1 MARVEPSRDD
11 AVALTAVALDDVARV
26 LEIYVEAMLARPAEV
41 RPLGDLASGDRS
53 RAGHVDLEGAAAAG
67 RPTTD
72 GAAFY
77 LPERMARFP
86 DRRGNF
92 MVYRMAVLHQLG
104 GVLFGTYRRGP
115 IRFADFFAGFGEPG
129 LARALFG
136 RLEGARIDAALARA
150 FRGVHRDLLRLID
163 DALEST
169 PPPASDRDCRPGFEL
184 QPHAGPESPPAP
196 APRRRSRGPSREA
209 ALSHLAG
216 RLLMAQR
223 RLVAVPAL
231 PRGRGSGDADPA
243 FDSTVRLKACDEGGG
258 RGAGAADPALDLPDE
273 AARLLL
279 RGATVEDTRRAVRSL
294 YRVFASLRPGAGS
307 AGSGLSAGDRGA
319 GDRGP
324 ESAADPV
331 PQSLEM
337 PAPAHHGDPAPER
350 VELRGEWAELASE
363 VELRDDVAPGPVA
376 SGLMDQLQV
385 DELGVLSLQDGDLS
399 GTAGLPL
406 TDLDV
411 TGAIEAEAGDAD
423 SELIELDP
431 EELAAR
437 LEELS
442 KRLERELDAAGLNR
456 DREQV
461 HYYDEWDHELAGY
474 RRRWCHLRE
483 KTIEPPPAGGVG
495 AAAVSEGSNRAGI
508 GGFDASASGVGA
520 ASVFDG
526 RFVDETRRRHA
537 DLLRRVRRQFELL
550 KPEEFRRVR
559 RLIEGEE
566 LDLDRVVETHVD
578 RRAGRPPD
586 GAVYMS
592 RRRQHRDVAAAFL
605 LDMSASTDAEAPVD
619 EPEHAPGKTP
629 APEYVGVF
637 DDFDWPD
644 NPQPLPPGRRVID
657 IEKESLV
664 LMADALETLGDDY
677 AIYGFSGFGR
687 KEVEFFVA
695 KEFDDDLDRD
705 AEDRIAAM
713 EPKRSTRMG
722 PAIRHAAVKLAEREA
737 KVKVLLILSD
747 GYPQDFD
754 YGSDRASRVYGIRD
768 TMVALRETERVGIS
782 TFCIT
787 VDPAGHDYLREMC
800 PERRYLVIDE
810 IAALPRQLPKVY
822 RGLTA

>member
-1 MARVEPSRDD
+1 MNRPRPDGAGATTASGAGAAGEKARIKSASEVE
-11 AVALTAVALDDVARV
+11 LDDIGRI
-26 LEIYVEAMLARPAEV
+26 LKIYVEAMLARPAEV
-41 RPLGDLASGDRS
+41 RPLAALA
-53 RAGHVDLEGAAAAG
+53 AGGGPFAGAGRVDLEGAAAAG

-77 LPERMARFP
+77 LPERIERFP
-86 DRRGNF
+86 DRTGNF

-104 GVLFGTYRRGP
+104 GVLFGTYRRSSV
-115 IRFADFFAGFGEPG
+115 RFADFFAGFEEPS
-129 LARALFG
+129 LARALFA
-136 RLEGARIDAALARA
+136 RLEGARIDAALARV
-150 FRGVHRDLLRLID
+150 FRGVRRDLLRLID
-163 DALEST
+163 EALESSLA
-169 PPPASDRDCRPGFEL
+169 PSARPRVRR
-184 QPHAGPESPPAP
+184 HA
-196 APRRRSRGPSREA
+196 REA
-209 ALSHLAG
+209 ALFDLA
-216 RLLMAQR
+216 RALLQAQR
-223 RLVAVPAL
+223 TLLTPAL
-231 PRGRGSGDADPA
+231 DPSPGNPGGAMPRQPRTSPCARYRAQGWNAGVLPASGDRWRPDLPPA
-243 FDSTVRLKACDEGGG
+243 AEALLRP
-258 RGAGAADPALDLPDE
+258 GAGA
-273 AARLLL
+273 
-279 RGATVEDTRRAVRSL
+279 EDTRRAVQALYPALAALRSGVRVAAVDAEDGAPTEDRGRDFDPEPVPRSL
-294 YRVFASLRPGAGS
+294 EV
-307 AGSGLSAGDRGA
+307 
-319 GDRGP
+319 
-324 ESAADPV
+324 
-331 PQSLEM
+331 

-363 VELRDDVAPGPVA
+363 IELRDDVEPGPVA
-376 SGLMDQLQV
+376 SGLMEQLQV

-411 TGAIEAEAGDAD
+411 TGAIEAEGGDP
-423 SELIELDP
+423 EGKLVEMDP

-442 KRLERELDAAGLNR
+442 KRLERELEEAGLNR
-456 DREQV
+456 ARERI

-483 KTIEPPPAGGVG
+483 LTLEPPAADANGG
-495 AAAVSEGSNRAGI
+495 AAAE
-508 GGFDASASGVGA
+508 
-520 ASVFDG
+520 G
-526 RFVDETRRRHA
+526 RFVDETRRHHA

-550 KPEEFRRVR
+550 KPEELRRMR

-578 RRAGRPPD
+578 RRAGLPPD

-605 LDMSASTDAEAPVD
+605 LDMSASTDAEAPVEELEQAPGRVP
-619 EPEHAPGKTP
+619 EPEC
-629 APEYVGVF
+629 VGVF

-644 NPQPLPPGRRVID
+644 NPQPHPIGRRVID

-664 LMADALETLGDDY
+664 LMSDALETLGDDY

-695 KEFDDDLDRD
+695 KEFDHDLDRE

-722 PAIRHAAVKLAEREA
+722 PAIRHAAAKLAAREA
-737 KVKVLLILSD
+737 RVKVLLILSD

-768 TMVALRETERVGIS
+768 TMMALRETEREGIS
-782 TFCIT
+782 TFCVT

-810 IAALPRQLPKVY
+810 IAALPSQLPKVY
-822 RGLTA
+822 RGLTS

>member
-1 MARVEPSRDD
+1 M
-11 AVALTAVALDDVARV
+11 TAVALDDVARV

-41 RPLGDLASGDRS
+41 RPLADLEAGDRS
-53 RAGHVDLEGAAAAG
+53 RAGHLDLEGAAAAG

-72 GAAFY
+72 GEAFY
-77 LPERMARFP
+77 LPERIDRLP
-86 DRRGNF
+86 DSYGNF

-115 IRFADFFAGFGEPG
+115 LRFADFFAGFDEPA
-129 LARALFG
+129 LARALFA
-136 RLEGARIDAALARA
+136 RLEGARIDAALARV
-150 FRGVHRDLLRLID
+150 FRGVGRDLLRLID
-163 DALEST
+163 DALDSSLS
-169 PPPASDRDCRPGFEL
+169 PPSRPPARR
-184 QPHAGPESPPAP
+184 QPRAAALFDLARALLVEQ
-196 APRRRSRGPSREA
+196 RSR
-209 ALSHLAG
+209 L
-216 RLLMAQR
+216 
-223 RLVAVPAL
+223 
-231 PRGRGSGDADPA
+231 
-243 FDSTVRLKACDEGGG
+243 
-258 RGAGAADPALDLPDE
+258 AADPADTDSPSRLSVRRPDIRPPDGGRSDCDPAGASTRQPGAGRPSGNADRGSRFDQ
-273 AARLLL
+273 AATLLNPS
-279 RGATVEDTRRAVRSL
+279 ATVDHTLRAVRAL
-294 YRVFASLRPGAGS
+294 YPELAALSSVSSSSEPASPANDGPAQN
-307 AGSGLSAGDRGA
+307 RGA
-319 GDRGP
+319 DPAP
-324 ESAADPV
+324 EVDA
-331 PQSLEM
+331 QSLDVA
-337 PAPAHHGDPAPER
+337 APAHHGDPAPER
-350 VELRGEWAELASE
+350 VELRREWQELASE
-363 VELRDDVAPGPVA
+363 VEVRDDVEPGPIA
-376 SGLMDQLQV
+376 AGLMEQLQV
-385 DELGVLSLQDGDLS
+385 DELGVLSLQDGDLA

-406 TDLDV
+406 TDLDI
-411 TGAIEAEAGDAD
+411 TGAIEAEGGD
-423 SELIELDP
+423 EEGTPIEVDP

-442 KRLERELDAAGLNR
+442 KRLERELAEAGL

-461 HYYDEWDHELAGY
+461 FYYDEWDHELAGY

-483 KTIEPPPAGGVG
+483 KAIEPLDPPSNGS
-495 AAAVSEGSNRAGI
+495 AAPPE
-508 GGFDASASGVGA
+508 
-520 ASVFDG
+520 
-526 RFVDETRRRHA
+526 RFVDETRRHHA
-537 DLLRRVRRQFELL
+537 DLLRRVRKQFELL
-550 KPEEFRRVR
+550 KPEEFRRMR

-619 EPEHAPGKTP
+619 EPEPVPGREP
-629 APEYVGVF
+629 EPEYVGVF

-644 NPQPLPPGRRVID
+644 NPQPIPPGRRVID

-695 KEFDDDLDRD
+695 KEFDDDYDRE

-722 PAIRHAAVKLAEREA
+722 PAIRHAAAKLAAREA

-768 TMVALRETERVGIS
+768 TMVALRETERQGIS

-810 IAALPRQLPKVY
+810 IAALPSQLPKVY

>member
-1 MARVEPSRDD
+1 MARGEQGGVD
-11 AVALTAVALDDVARV
+11 AVARSAVALDDVARI

-41 RPLGDLASGDRS
+41 RPLAAL
-53 RAGHVDLEGAAAAG
+53 RAGNRSPAGHLDLEGAAAAG

-77 LPERMARFP
+77 LPEEIDRLP
-86 DRRGNF
+86 DSYGNF

-115 IRFADFFAGFGEPG
+115 LRFADFFAGFEEPG
-129 LARALFG
+129 LARALFA
-136 RLEGARIDAALARA
+136 RLEGARIDAALVRA
-150 FRGVHRDLLRLID
+150 FRGVRRDLLRLID
-163 DALEST
+163 DALDS
-169 PPPASDRDCRPGFEL
+169 SL
-184 QPHAGPESPPAP
+184 SP
-196 APRRRSRGPSREA
+196 RSRPAERRQPRKA
-209 ALSHLAG
+209 ALI
-216 RLLMAQR
+216 
-223 RLVAVPAL
+223 
-231 PRGRGSGDADPA
+231 
-243 FDSTVRLKACDEGGG
+243 
-258 RGAGAADPALDLPDE
+258 DL
-273 AARLLL
+273 ARLLL
-279 RGATVEDTRRAVRSL
+279 VEQRSRLEVDPAETDSPGRVPVRFEEAATLLNPGATVEHTLRAVRAL
-294 YRVFASLRPGAGS
+294 YPEFAALRS
-307 AGSGLSAGDRGA
+307 ALSWSGPAPAADDGRPRERGA
-319 GDRGP
+319 APDP
-324 ESAADPV
+324 EAEA
-331 PQSLEM
+331 QSLEV
-337 PAPAHHGDPAPER
+337 PAPAHHGDLAPER
-350 VELRGEWAELASE
+350 VELRREWQELASE
-363 VELRDDVAPGPVA
+363 VEVRDDVEPGPIA
-376 SGLMDQLQV
+376 AGLMEQLQV

-399 GTAGLPL
+399 GAAGLPL
-406 TDLDV
+406 TDLDI
-411 TGAIEAEAGDAD
+411 TGAIEAESGDEAR
-423 SELIELDP
+423 LIELGP

-442 KRLERELDAAGLNR
+442 KRLERELAEAGL
-456 DREQV
+456 DQEQV
-461 HYYDEWDHELAGY
+461 YYYDEWDHELGGY

-483 KTIEPPPAGGVG
+483 KAIESPGAAPNG
-495 AAAVSEGSNRAGI
+495 AAAPT
-508 GGFDASASGVGA
+508 D
-520 ASVFDG
+520 
-526 RFVDETRRRHA
+526 RFVDETRRLHA
-537 DLLRRVRRQFELL
+537 DLLRRVRKQFELL
-550 KPEEFRRVR
+550 KPEEYRRMR

-619 EPEHAPGKTP
+619 EREPAAGREPE
-629 APEYVGVF
+629 PEYVGVF

-695 KEFDDDLDRD
+695 KEFDDDFDRE

-722 PAIRHAAVKLAEREA
+722 PAIRHAAAKLAEREA

-768 TMVALRETERVGIS
+768 TMVALRETERQGIS

-810 IAALPRQLPKVY
+810 IAGLPSQLPKVY

>member
-1 MARVEPSRDD
+1 M
-11 AVALTAVALDDVARV
+11 TAVELDDIGRV
-26 LEIYVEAMLARPAEV
+26 LEIYVEAMLARAAEV
-41 RPLGDLASGDRS
+41 RPLGDLRAGDRS
-53 RAGHVDLEGAAAAG
+53 RAGHLELQGAAAAG

-77 LPERMARFP
+77 LPERIDRLP
-86 DRRGNF
+86 DSYGNF

-115 IRFADFFAGFGEPG
+115 IRFADFFAGFDEPR
-129 LARALFG
+129 LARSLFA
-136 RLEGARIDAALARA
+136 RLEGARIDAALARV
-150 FRGVHRDLLRLID
+150 FRGVGRDLLRLID
-163 DALEST
+163 DALES
-169 PPPASDRDCRPGFEL
+169 SL
-184 QPHAGPESPPAP
+184 SPPSRLA
-196 APRRRSRGPSREA
+196 ARRQPREA
-209 ALSHLAG
+209 ALFDLARALLVEQRS
-216 RLLMAQR
+216 RL
-223 RLVAVPAL
+223 AVDP
-231 PRGRGSGDADPA
+231 GDADSP
-243 FDSTVRLKACDEGGG
+243 DRVPVRRSSGRHSGKAS
-258 RGAGAADPALDLPDE
+258 RLDE
-273 AARLLL
+273 AVTLLNP
-279 RGATVEDTRRAVRSL
+279 GATVDHTLRAVRAL
-294 YRVFASLRPGAGS
+294 YPEFAALRSALSRDGS
-307 AGSGLSAGDRGA
+307 DAVTDDGRRQDRGA
-319 GDRGP
+319 ALEP
-324 ESAADPV
+324 EAEA
-331 PQSLEM
+331 QSLDV

-350 VELRGEWAELASE
+350 VELRREWQELASE
-363 VELRDDVAPGPVA
+363 VDVRDDVEPGPIA
-376 SGLMDQLQV
+376 AGLMEQLQV

-406 TDLDV
+406 TDLDI
-411 TGAIEAEAGDAD
+411 TGAIEAEGGEEEATP
-423 SELIELDP
+423 IELDP

-442 KRLERELDAAGLNR
+442 RRLERELAEAGL
-456 DREQV
+456 DREEV

-483 KTIEPPPAGGVG
+483 KAIEPAGRAANG
-495 AAAVSEGSNRAGI
+495 AAAAP
-508 GGFDASASGVGA
+508 D
-520 ASVFDG
+520 
-526 RFVDETRRRHA
+526 RFVDETRRLHA
-537 DLLRRVRRQFELL
+537 DLLRRVRKQFELL
-550 KPEEFRRVR
+550 KPEEFQRMR

-586 GAVYMS
+586 GAVYTS

-619 EPEHAPGKTP
+619 EPEP
-629 APEYVGVF
+629 ASGREPEPEYVGVF

-644 NPQPLPPGRRVID
+644 NPEPIPPGRRVID

-695 KEFDDDLDRD
+695 KEFDDDFDRE

-722 PAIRHAAVKLAEREA
+722 PAIRHAAAKLAEREA

-768 TMVALRETERVGIS
+768 TMMALRETERVGIS

-810 IAALPRQLPKVY
+810 IAALPSQLPKVY

>member
-1 MARVEPSRDD
+1 MIGSSPVARGDEAAAQVE
-11 AVALTAVALDDVARV
+11 LDDIGRI
-26 LEIYVEAMLARPAEV
+26 LELYVEAMLARPAEV
-41 RPLGDLASGDRS
+41 RPLADLSTGDRS

-77 LPERMARFP
+77 LPERIARFP
-86 DRRGNF
+86 DRYGNF

-104 GVLFGTYRRGP
+104 GVLFGTHRRGP
-115 IRFADFFAGFGEPG
+115 VRFADFFAGFEEPG
-129 LARALFG
+129 LARALFA

-150 FRGVHRDLLRLID
+150 FRGVRRDLLRLID
-163 DALEST
+163 DALES
-169 PPPASDRDCRPGFEL
+169 S
-184 QPHAGPESPPAP
+184 PAP
-196 APRRRSRGPSREA
+196 PSRPRRRHRRREA
-209 ALSHLAG
+209 ALFDLAG
-216 RLLMAQR
+216 ALLMAQR
-223 RLVAVPAL
+223 ALLTVAASAPGNPGGAMPRHPRTSPCARHRAQGGNPGVSPAS
-231 PRGRGSGDADPA
+231 GSGLRHA
-243 FDSTVRLKACDEGGG
+243 S
-258 RGAGAADPALDLPDE
+258 DLPNE
-273 AARLLL
+273 AAFLLQP
-279 RGATVEDTRRAVRSL
+279 GASVEDTRRAVRSL
-294 YRVFASLRPGAGS
+294 YPAFAALRSGGLLTDPGVPADAVG
-307 AGSGLSAGDRGA
+307 RE
-319 GDRGP
+319 DRGP
-324 ESAADPV
+324 APDEDPV
-331 PQSLEM
+331 PQSLDM

-350 VELRGEWAELASE
+350 VELRGEWAELAAE

-376 SGLMDQLQV
+376 SGMMDQLQV

-411 TGAIEAEAGDAD
+411 TGAIEAEAGDTD
-423 SELIELDP
+423 GEPIELDP

-442 KRLERELDAAGLNR
+442 KRLERELEAAGLNR

-483 KTIEPPPAGGVG
+483 KTIEPPPTEGGVV
-495 AAAVSEGSNRAGI
+495 A
-508 GGFDASASGVGA
+508 DSGH
-520 ASVFDG
+520 
-526 RFVDETRRRHA
+526 RFVDETRHHHA
-537 DLLRRVRRQFELL
+537 DLLQRVRRQFELL

-605 LDMSASTDAEAPVD
+605 LDMSASTDAEAPTC
-619 EPEHAPGKTP
+619 EPEPPSGKTP

-664 LMADALETLGDDY
+664 LLADALETLGDDY

-695 KEFDDDLDRD
+695 KEFDDDLNRE
-705 AEDRIAAM
+705 AEERIAAM

-737 KVKVLLILSD
+737 RVKVLLILSD

-768 TMVALRETERVGIS
+768 TMVALRETERQGIS

-810 IAALPRQLPKVY
+810 IAALPSQLPKVY
-822 RGLTA
+822 RGLTS

>member
-1 MARVEPSRDD
+1 MARVEQGGVD
-11 AVALTAVALDDVARV
+11 AVGLTAVALDDVARV

-41 RPLGDLASGDRS
+41 RPLADLRAGDRS
-53 RAGHVDLEGAAAAG
+53 RAGHLDLEGAAAAG

-77 LPERMARFP
+77 LPEEIDRLP
-86 DRRGNF
+86 DSHGNF

-115 IRFADFFAGFGEPG
+115 MRFADFFAGFDEPG
-129 LARALFG
+129 LARALFA
-136 RLEGARIDAALARA
+136 RLEGARIDAALARV
-150 FRGVHRDLLRLID
+150 FRGVGSDLLRLVD
-163 DALEST
+163 DALDSSLS
-169 PPPASDRDCRPGFEL
+169 PASRPSARR
-184 QPHAGPESPPAP
+184 QP
-196 APRRRSRGPSREA
+196 REA
-209 ALSHLAG
+209 ALFDLARFLLVEQRSHLRASAGNADSAG
-216 RLLMAQR
+216 RMPVR
-223 RLVAVPAL
+223 RPS
-231 PRGRGSGDADPA
+231 GRHSGKADGGSRFA
-243 FDSTVRLKACDEGGG
+243 
-258 RGAGAADPALDLPDE
+258 E
-273 AARLLL
+273 AATLLNP
-279 RGATVEDTRRAVRSL
+279 GATVDHTLRAVRAL
-294 YRVFASLRPGAGS
+294 YPGLAALRSVRSSSEPAPVIDDGRPR
-307 AGSGLSAGDRGA
+307 DRGGA
-319 GDRGP
+319 PDL
-324 ESAADPV
+324 EAEA
-331 PQSLEM
+331 QSLDV

-350 VELRGEWAELASE
+350 VELRREWQELASE
-363 VELRDDVAPGPVA
+363 VEVRDDVEPGPIA
-376 SGLMDQLQV
+376 AGLMEQLQV

-411 TGAIEAEAGDAD
+411 TGAIEAEAGDEEGAP
-423 SELIELDP
+423 IELDP
-431 EELAAR
+431 DELAAR

-442 KRLERELDAAGLNR
+442 KRLERELAEAGL

-461 HYYDEWDHELAGY
+461 YYYDEWDHELAGY

-483 KTIEPPPAGGVG
+483 KAIEPPG
-495 AAAVSEGSNRAGI
+495 AAPNE
-508 GGFDASASGVGA
+508 A
-520 ASVFDG
+520 AAPAG
-526 RFVDETRRRHA
+526 RFVDETRRHHA
-537 DLLRRVRRQFELL
+537 DLLRRVRKQFELL
-550 KPEEFRRVR
+550 KPEEFRRMR

-578 RRAGRPPD
+578 RRTGRPPD

-619 EPEHAPGKTP
+619 EPEP
-629 APEYVGVF
+629 ASGREPEPEYVGVF

-695 KEFDDDLDRD
+695 KEFDDDFDRG
-705 AEDRIAAM
+705 AEDRIAGM

-722 PAIRHAAVKLAEREA
+722 PAIRHAAAKLAEREA

-768 TMVALRETERVGIS
+768 TMVALRETERQGIS

-810 IAALPRQLPKVY
+810 IAALPSQLPKVY
-822 RGLTA
+822 RGLTS

>member
-1 MARVEPSRDD
+1 M
-11 AVALTAVALDDVARV
+11 TAVELDDVARV
-26 LEIYVEAMLARPAEV
+26 LEIYVEAMLARPADV
-41 RPLGDLASGDRS
+41 RPLADLRTGDRS
-53 RAGHVDLEGAAAAG
+53 RVGHLDLEGAAAAG

-77 LPERMARFP
+77 LPERI
-86 DRRGNF
+86 DRLADSHGNF

-115 IRFADFFAGFGEPG
+115 VRFADFFAGFDEPG
-129 LARALFG
+129 LARALFA
-136 RLEGARIDAALARA
+136 RLEGARIDAALARV
-150 FRGVHRDLLRLID
+150 FRGVGRDLLRLID
-163 DALEST
+163 DALESSLS
-169 PPPASDRDCRPGFEL
+169 PASRPAERR
-184 QPHAGPESPPAP
+184 QP
-196 APRRRSRGPSREA
+196 REA
-209 ALSHLAG
+209 ALFDLARALLVEQRSRLAVDLADTDSPSQVSVRRPSG
-216 RLLMAQR
+216 RH
-223 RLVAVPAL
+223 
-231 PRGRGSGDADPA
+231 S
-243 FDSTVRLKACDEGGG
+243 
-258 RGAGAADPALDLPDE
+258 GAAALLNP
-273 AARLLL
+273 
-279 RGATVEDTRRAVRSL
+279 GATVDHTLRAVRALYPEFAALRSASSL
-294 YRVFASLRPGAGS
+294 SEPASPADDGRPH
-307 AGSGLSAGDRGA
+307 DRGVHPDLEA
-319 GDRGP
+319 
-324 ESAADPV
+324 EA
-331 PQSLEM
+331 QSLDV

-350 VELRGEWAELASE
+350 VELRREWQELASE
-363 VELRDDVAPGPVA
+363 VELRDDVEPGPIA
-376 SGLMDQLQV
+376 AGLMEQLQV

-411 TGAIEAEAGDAD
+411 TGAIEAEGGDEDATPV
-423 SELIELDP
+423 ELDP

-442 KRLERELDAAGLNR
+442 KRLERELAEAGL

-483 KTIEPPPAGGVG
+483 KAIEPPRVAPNGATAPA
-495 AAAVSEGSNRAGI
+495 
-508 GGFDASASGVGA
+508 D
-520 ASVFDG
+520 
-526 RFVDETRRRHA
+526 RFVDETRRLHA
-537 DLLRRVRRQFELL
+537 DLLRRVRKQFELL
-550 KPEEFRRVR
+550 KPEEFRRMR

-605 LDMSASTDAEAPVD
+605 LDMSASTDAEAPVE
-619 EPEHAPGKTP
+619 EPEP
-629 APEYVGVF
+629 ASGREPEPEYVGVF

-644 NPQPLPPGRRVID
+644 NPQPIPPGRRVID

-695 KEFDDDLDRD
+695 KEFDDDFDRG

-722 PAIRHAAVKLAEREA
+722 PAIRHAAAKLAEREA

-768 TMVALRETERVGIS
+768 TMVALRETERQGIS

-810 IAALPRQLPKVY
+810 IAALPSQLPKVY
-822 RGLTA
+822 RGLTS

>member
-1 MARVEPSRDD
+1 MAAEVQ
-11 AVALTAVALDDVARV
+11 LDDIGRI
-26 LEIYVEAMLARPAEV
+26 LELFVEAMLARPAEV
-41 RPLGDLASGDRS
+41 RPLADLSTGDRS
-53 RAGHVDLEGAAAAG
+53 RAGHVDLEGVAAAG

-77 LPERMARFP
+77 LPERIARFS
-86 DRRGNF
+86 DRYGNF

-115 IRFADFFAGFGEPG
+115 VRFADFFAGFDEPG
-129 LARALFG
+129 LSRALFA
-136 RLEGARIDAALARA
+136 RLEGARIDAALARS
-150 FRGVHRDLLRLID
+150 FRGVRRDLLRLID
-163 DALEST
+163 DALESS
-169 PPPASDRDCRPGFEL
+169 PVPASRPKRWR
-184 QPHAGPESPPAP
+184 Q
-196 APRRRSRGPSREA
+196 SREA
-209 ALSHLAG
+209 ALFDLA
-216 RLLMAQR
+216 RALLLAQR
-223 RLVAVPAL
+223 SLLTAPAS
-231 PRGRGSGDADPA
+231 PGNPGGSPA
-243 FDSTVRLKACDEGGG
+243 SAPGNAGVSPASAPGNAGVSPAS
-258 RGAGAADPALDLPDE
+258 GAGLRHGSDLPEE
-273 AARLLL
+273 AASLLQP
-279 RGATVEDTRRAVRSL
+279 GVTVEDTRGAVRSL
-294 YRVFASLRPGAGS
+294 YPALAALRSSGILADPGVPADDAHS
-307 AGSGLSAGDRGA
+307 DQPAADSD
-319 GDRGP
+319 
-324 ESAADPV
+324 ADPV

-350 VELRGEWAELASE
+350 VELRGEWAELAAE

-385 DELGVLSLQDGDLS
+385 GELGVLSLQDGDLS

-411 TGAIEAEAGDAD
+411 TGAIEEEAGDAD
-423 SELIELDP
+423 AELIELDP

-442 KRLERELDAAGLNR
+442 KRLERELEAAGLNR

-483 KTIEPPPAGGVG
+483 KTIEPPPTDGAGVT
-495 AAAVSEGSNRAGI
+495 AVSGH
-508 GGFDASASGVGA
+508 
-520 ASVFDG
+520 
-526 RFVDETRRRHA
+526 RFVDETRHHHA

-578 RRAGRPPD
+578 RRAGRPSD
-586 GAVYMS
+586 GAVYTS

-605 LDMSASTDAEAPVD
+605 LDMSASTDAEAPLD
-619 EPEHAPGKTP
+619 EPEPPSGKTP
-629 APEYVGVF
+629 EPEYVGVF

-644 NPQPLPPGRRVID
+644 SPQPLPPGRRVID

-695 KEFDDDLDRD
+695 KEFEDDLDRE

-737 KVKVLLILSD
+737 RVKVLLILSD

-768 TMVALRETERVGIS
+768 TMVALRETERQGIS

-800 PERRYLVIDE
+800 PERRYLVINE
-810 IAALPRQLPKVY
+810 IAALPSQLPKVY
-822 RGLTA
+822 RGLTS

>member
-1 MARVEPSRDD
+1 MARVEPSRNDV
-11 AVALTAVALDDVARV
+11 AALTAVALDDVARV

-77 LPERMARFP
+77 LPEQIERFGNP
-86 DRRGNF
+86 CGNF

-115 IRFADFFAGFGEPG
+115 VRFADFFAGFDQPG
-129 LARALFG
+129 LARALFA
-136 RLEGARIDAALARA
+136 RLEGARIDAALART
-150 FRGVHRDLLRLID
+150 FRGVRRDLLRLID

-258 RGAGAADPALDLPDE
+258 RGSGAADPALDLPDE

-294 YRVFASLRPGAGS
+294 YRVFASLRPGAGP

-331 PQSLEM
+331 PQSLDM
-337 PAPAHHGDPAPER
+337 SAPAHHGDPAPER

-363 VELRDDVAPGPVA
+363 VELRDDVEAGPAA

-461 HYYDEWDHELAGY
+461 HYYDEWDHELGGY

-483 KTIEPPPAGGVG
+483 KTIEPPPADGVG
-495 AAAVSEGSNRAGI
+495 VVA
-508 GGFDASASGVGA
+508 ASG
-520 ASVFDG
+520 G
-526 RFVDETRRRHA
+526 RFVDETRRHHA

-768 TMVALRETERVGIS
+768 TMVALRETQRVGIS

>member
-1 MARVEPSRDD
+1 M
-11 AVALTAVALDDVARV
+11 TAVALDDVARV

-41 RPLGDLASGDRS
+41 RPLADLQARDRS
-53 RAGHVDLEGAAAAG
+53 GAGHLDLEGAAAAG

-77 LPERMARFP
+77 LPERIDRLP
-86 DRRGNF
+86 DTYGNS

-115 IRFADFFAGFGEPG
+115 LRFADFFAGFDEPA
-129 LARALFG
+129 LARALFA
-136 RLEGARIDAALARA
+136 RLEGARIDAALARV
-150 FRGVHRDLLRLID
+150 FRGVRRDLLRLID
-163 DALEST
+163 DALDSLL
-169 PPPASDRDCRPGFEL
+169 SLSLRPSSRR
-184 QPHAGPESPPAP
+184 QP
-196 APRRRSRGPSREA
+196 REA
-209 ALSHLAG
+209 ALFDLARALLVEQRS
-216 RLLMAQR
+216 RLDVG
-223 RLVAVPAL
+223 VADT
-231 PRGRGSGDADPA
+231 DAA
-243 FDSTVRLKACDEGGG
+243 SRMSVRFE
-258 RGAGAADPALDLPDE
+258 E
-273 AARLLL
+273 AATLLNP
-279 RGATVEDTRRAVRSL
+279 GASVDHTLRAVRAL
-294 YRVFASLRPGAGS
+294 YPEFAALRAASFLSGPAPADDGAPR
-307 AGSGLSAGDRGA
+307 DRGA
-319 GDRGP
+319 
-324 ESAADPV
+324 DPDSEAEAE
-331 PQSLEM
+331 SLEL

-350 VELRGEWAELASE
+350 VELRREWQELASE
-363 VELRDDVAPGPVA
+363 VELRDDVEPGPIA
-376 SGLMDQLQV
+376 AGLMEQLQV

-406 TDLDV
+406 TDLDI
-411 TGAIEAEAGDAD
+411 TGAIEAEGGEEEATP
-423 SELIELDP
+423 IELDP
-431 EELAAR
+431 DELAAR

-442 KRLERELDAAGLNR
+442 KRLERELAEAGL

-461 HYYDEWDHELAGY
+461 YYYDEWDHELAGY

-483 KTIEPPPAGGVG
+483 KVIEPPGTAPNE
-495 AAAVSEGSNRAGI
+495 AAAPA
-508 GGFDASASGVGA
+508 
-520 ASVFDG
+520 G
-526 RFVDETRRRHA
+526 RFVDETRRHHA
-537 DLLRRVRRQFELL
+537 DLLRRVRKQFELL
-550 KPEEFRRVR
+550 KPEEFRRMR

-619 EPEHAPGKTP
+619 EPEP
-629 APEYVGVF
+629 ASGREPEPEYVGVF

-695 KEFDDDLDRD
+695 KEFDDDFDRG

-722 PAIRHAAVKLAEREA
+722 PAIRHAAARLAEREA

-768 TMVALRETERVGIS
+768 TMVALRETERQGIS

-810 IAALPRQLPKVY
+810 IAALPSQLPKVY
-822 RGLTA
+822 RGLTS

>member
-1 MARVEPSRDD
+1 M
-11 AVALTAVALDDVARV
+11 TAVELDDVARV

-41 RPLGDLASGDRS
+41 RPLADLTAGDRS
-53 RAGHVDLEGAAAAG
+53 RVGHLDLEGAAAAG

-77 LPERMARFP
+77 LPERIDRLP
-86 DRRGNF
+86 DSRGNF

-104 GVLFGTYRRGP
+104 GVLFGTYQRGP
-115 IRFADFFAGFGEPG
+115 IRFADFFAGFDEPG
-129 LARALFG
+129 LARALFA
-136 RLEGARIDAALARA
+136 RLEGARIDAALARV
-150 FRGVHRDLLRLID
+150 FRGVGRDLLRLID
-163 DALEST
+163 DALESSQSRT
-169 PPPASDRDCRPGFEL
+169 S
-184 QPHAGPESPPAP
+184 
-196 APRRRSRGPSREA
+196 RRRAHRQPREA
-209 ALSHLAG
+209 ALFDLAQALLVEQRW
-216 RLLMAQR
+216 RL
-223 RLVAVPAL
+223 
-231 PRGRGSGDADPA
+231 
-243 FDSTVRLKACDEGGG
+243 
-258 RGAGAADPALDLPDE
+258 AADAGDTDVASRVPVRFEE
-273 AARLLL
+273 AATLLNA
-279 RGATVEDTRRAVRSL
+279 GATVDHTLRAVRAL
-294 YRVFASLRPGAGS
+294 YPKFATLRSALGPGGSGS
-307 AGSGLSAGDRGA
+307 ATDDCRRPDRGA
-319 GDRGP
+319 APDP
-324 ESAADPV
+324 EAEA
-331 PQSLEM
+331 QSLDV

-350 VELRGEWAELASE
+350 VELRREWQELASE
-363 VELRDDVAPGPVA
+363 VEVRDDVEPGPIA
-376 SGLMDQLQV
+376 AGLMEQLQV

-406 TDLDV
+406 TDLDI
-411 TGAIEAEAGDAD
+411 TGAIEAEGGDEEATP
-423 SELIELDP
+423 IELDP

-442 KRLERELDAAGLNR
+442 KRLERELAEAGL

-461 HYYDEWDHELAGY
+461 YCYDEWDHELARY

-483 KTIEPPPAGGVG
+483 KTIEPPGTAVNGG
-495 AAAVSEGSNRAGI
+495 ATPP
-508 GGFDASASGVGA
+508 D
-520 ASVFDG
+520 
-526 RFVDETRRRHA
+526 RFVDETRRLHA

-550 KPEEFRRVR
+550 KPEEFRRMR

-619 EPEHAPGKTP
+619 EPEP
-629 APEYVGVF
+629 AVGREPEPEYVGVF

-695 KEFDDDLDRD
+695 KEFDHDLDRE

-722 PAIRHAAVKLAEREA
+722 PAIRHAAAKLAAREA

-768 TMVALRETERVGIS
+768 TMVALRETERQGIS

-810 IAALPRQLPKVY
+810 IAALPSQLPKVY

>member
-1 MARVEPSRDD
+1 MVQTAPV
-11 AVALTAVALDDVARV
+11 TAVELDDIGRI

-41 RPLGDLASGDRS
+41 RPLADLSTGDRS

-77 LPERMARFP
+77 LPERIARFS
-86 DRRGNF
+86 DRQGNF

-115 IRFADFFAGFGEPG
+115 VRFADFFAGFEEPG
-129 LARALFG
+129 LARALFA

-150 FRGVHRDLLRLID
+150 FRGVRRDLLRLID
-163 DALEST
+163 DALESS
-169 PPPASDRDCRPGFEL
+169 PASPSRPGRRHRFREAAL
-184 QPHAGPESPPAP
+184 FDLARTLLVAQRALLTAPAP
-196 APRRRSRGPSREA
+196 APGNPGGAMPRHPRTSPCARHRAQGWNPGVSPASGSEPRHGSDLPNEA
-209 ALSHLAG
+209 AS
-216 RLLMAQR
+216 LLQ
-223 RLVAVPAL
+223 P
-231 PRGRGSGDADPA
+231 
-243 FDSTVRLKACDEGGG
+243 
-258 RGAGAADPALDLPDE
+258 
-273 AARLLL
+273 
-279 RGATVEDTRRAVRSL
+279 GATVEDTRRAVHSL
-294 YRVFASLRPGAGS
+294 YPAFASLRSRGLLAGAAVPADA
-307 AGSGLSAGDRGA
+307 AGAE
-319 GDRGP
+319 DRGP
-324 ESAADPV
+324 APDADPV

-350 VELRGEWAELASE
+350 VELRSEWAELAAE

-385 DELGVLSLQDGDLS
+385 GELGVLSLQDGDLS

-423 SELIELDP
+423 AELIELDP

-442 KRLERELDAAGLNR
+442 RRLERELEAAGLNR

-483 KTIEPPPAGGVG
+483 KTIEPPSTDGVG
-495 AAAVSEGSNRAGI
+495 DTAVSGH
-508 GGFDASASGVGA
+508 
-520 ASVFDG
+520 
-526 RFVDETRRRHA
+526 RFVDETRRHHA

-619 EPEHAPGKTP
+619 EPERPSGKTP
-629 APEYVGVF
+629 EPEYVGVF

-644 NPQPLPPGRRVID
+644 NPQPHPAGRRVID

-695 KEFDDDLDRD
+695 KEFDDDLNRE
-705 AEDRIAAM
+705 AEGRIAAM

-737 KVKVLLILSD
+737 RVKVLLILSD

-768 TMVALRETERVGIS
+768 TMVALRETERQGIS

-810 IAALPRQLPKVY
+810 IAALPIQLPKVY

>member
-1 MARVEPSRDD
+1 M
-11 AVALTAVALDDVARV
+11 TAVALDDVARV

-41 RPLGDLASGDRS
+41 RPLGDLRAGDRS
-53 RAGHVDLEGAAAAG
+53 RAGHLDLEGAAAVG

-72 GAAFY
+72 GSAFY
-77 LPERMARFP
+77 LPERIDRLP
-86 DRRGNF
+86 DSYGNF

-115 IRFADFFAGFGEPG
+115 VRFADFFAGFDEPG
-129 LARALFG
+129 LARALFA
-136 RLEGARIDAALARA
+136 RLEGARIDAALARL
-150 FRGVHRDLLRLID
+150 FRGVGRDLLRLID
-163 DALEST
+163 DALESSLS
-169 PPPASDRDCRPGFEL
+169 PASRPPA
-184 QPHAGPESPPAP
+184 
-196 APRRRSRGPSREA
+196 RRKPCEA
-209 ALSHLAG
+209 ALFDLARALLLEQRSQLAASESSAAAAG
-216 RLLMAQR
+216 RL
-223 RLVAVPAL
+223 
-231 PRGRGSGDADPA
+231 S
-243 FDSTVRLKACDEGGG
+243 VRFE
-258 RGAGAADPALDLPDE
+258 E
-273 AARLLL
+273 ATTLLNP
-279 RGATVEDTRRAVRSL
+279 GATVDHTLRAVRAL
-294 YRVFASLRPGAGS
+294 YPEFAALRSALGPAGFD
-307 AGSGLSAGDRGA
+307 AAVDDGRPQDRGA
-319 GDRGP
+319 DPDP
-324 ESAADPV
+324 EAEA
-331 PQSLEM
+331 QSLDV

-350 VELRGEWAELASE
+350 VELRREWQELASE
-363 VELRDDVAPGPVA
+363 VEVRDDVEPGPIA
-376 SGLMDQLQV
+376 AGLMEQLQV

-406 TDLDV
+406 TDLDI
-411 TGAIEAEAGDAD
+411 TGAIEAEGGDDDA
-423 SELIELDP
+423 ELIELDP

-442 KRLERELDAAGLNR
+442 KRVERELAEAGL
-456 DREQV
+456 DQEQV
-461 HYYDEWDHELAGY
+461 FYYDEWDHELAGY

-483 KTIEPPPAGGVG
+483 KAIEPLDPPSNGS
-495 AAAVSEGSNRAGI
+495 AAPPE
-508 GGFDASASGVGA
+508 
-520 ASVFDG
+520 
-526 RFVDETRRRHA
+526 RFVDETRRHHA
-537 DLLRRVRRQFELL
+537 DLLRRVRKQFELL
-550 KPEEFRRVR
+550 KPEEFRRRR

-605 LDMSASTDAEAPVD
+605 LDMSASTDAEAPVE
-619 EPEHAPGKTP
+619 EPEP
-629 APEYVGVF
+629 ASGREPEPEYVGVF

-644 NPQPLPPGRRVID
+644 NPQPIPPGRRVID

-695 KEFDDDLDRD
+695 KEFDDDFDRE

-722 PAIRHAAVKLAEREA
+722 PAIRHAAAKLAERDA

-768 TMVALRETERVGIS
+768 TMVALRETERQGIS

-810 IAALPRQLPKVY
+810 IAALPSQLPKVY

>member
-1 MARVEPSRDD
+1 MVQTAPV
-11 AVALTAVALDDVARV
+11 TAVALDDIGRI

-41 RPLGDLASGDRS
+41 RPLADLSTGDRS
-53 RAGHVDLEGAAAAG
+53 RAGHVDLEGVAAAG

-77 LPERMARFP
+77 LPERIARFP
-86 DRRGNF
+86 DRYGNF

-115 IRFADFFAGFGEPG
+115 VRFADFFAGFEEPG
-129 LARALFG
+129 LARALFA

-150 FRGVHRDLLRLID
+150 FRGVRRDLLRLID
-163 DALEST
+163 AALESLPEAGAKRWQRRRPRETALSDLARVLLVEQRSLLT
-169 PPPASDRDCRPGFEL
+169 PSASVPEKAGILPASDPGNAGILPASGSRQGTHLPEPAASLL
-184 QPHAGPESPPAP
+184 QP
-196 APRRRSRGPSREA
+196 
-209 ALSHLAG
+209 
-216 RLLMAQR
+216 
-223 RLVAVPAL
+223 
-231 PRGRGSGDADPA
+231 
-243 FDSTVRLKACDEGGG
+243 
-258 RGAGAADPALDLPDE
+258 
-273 AARLLL
+273 
-279 RGATVEDTRRAVRSL
+279 GATVEDTRRAVHSL
-294 YRVFASLRPGAGS
+294 YSAFAALRSGGLLVYGGVPADAAGAEGR
-307 AGSGLSAGDRGA
+307 D
-319 GDRGP
+319 P
-324 ESAADPV
+324 EPDADPV

-350 VELRGEWAELASE
+350 VELRSEWAELAGE

-385 DELGVLSLQDGDLS
+385 GELGVLSLQDGDLS

-406 TDLDV
+406 TELDV

-423 SELIELDP
+423 AELIELDP

-442 KRLERELDAAGLNR
+442 KRLERELEAAGLNR

-483 KTIEPPPAGGVG
+483 KTIEPPSTDGVG
-495 AAAVSEGSNRAGI
+495 DTAVSGH
-508 GGFDASASGVGA
+508 
-520 ASVFDG
+520 
-526 RFVDETRRRHA
+526 RFVDETRRHHA

-619 EPEHAPGKTP
+619 EPERPSGKTP
-629 APEYVGVF
+629 EPEYVGVF

-644 NPQPLPPGRRVID
+644 NLQRHPPGRRVID

-695 KEFDDDLDRD
+695 KEFDDDLNRE
-705 AEDRIAAM
+705 AEGRIAAM

-737 KVKVLLILSD
+737 RVKVLLILSD

-768 TMVALRETERVGIS
+768 TMVALRETERQGIS

-800 PERRYLVIDE
+800 PERRYLVIDD
-810 IAALPRQLPKVY
+810 IAALPSQLPKVY

>member
-1 MARVEPSRDD
+1 MTS
-11 AVALTAVALDDVARV
+11 VALDDVARV

-41 RPLGDLASGDRS
+41 RPLADLRAGDRS
-53 RAGHVDLEGAAAAG
+53 RAGHLDLEGAAAVG

-77 LPERMARFP
+77 LPERIDRMP
-86 DRRGNF
+86 DRNGNF
-92 MVYRMAVLHQLG
+92 MIYRMAVLHQLG

-115 IRFADFFAGFGEPG
+115 LRFADFFAGFDEPG
-129 LARALFG
+129 LARALFA

-150 FRGVHRDLLRLID
+150 FRGVRRDLLRLVD
-163 DALEST
+163 DALGS
-169 PPPASDRDCRPGFEL
+169 AV
-184 QPHAGPESPPAP
+184 
-196 APRRRSRGPSREA
+196 GPSPSGTSSMPPSRRQPREA
-209 ALSHLAG
+209 ALFDLARTLLLEQRSRLLASVGNSANGSPNAPSAENAAG
-216 RLLMAQR
+216 RAALGR
-223 RLVAVPAL
+223 RARSGP
-231 PRGRGSGDADPA
+231 GGDAASPH
-243 FDSTVRLKACDEGGG
+243 RLASSPHSGHGDGKA
-258 RGAGAADPALDLPDE
+258 RFGAGVALLGS
-273 AARLLL
+273 
-279 RGATVEDTRRAVRSL
+279 GATVNDTLRAVRGL
-294 YRVFASLRPGAGS
+294 YPAFAALRSATAWTGPAAAVEADGPPDGGDGADTKVE
-307 AGSGLSAGDRGA
+307 A
-319 GDRGP
+319 
-324 ESAADPV
+324 
-331 PQSLEM
+331 QSLDF

-350 VELRGEWAELASE
+350 VELRREWQDLASE
-363 VELRDDVAPGPVA
+363 VEVRDDVEPGPVA
-376 SGLMDQLQV
+376 AGLMEQLQA

-399 GTAGLPL
+399 GSAGLPL

-411 TGAIEAEAGDAD
+411 TGAVEAEAGDGDAAP
-423 SELIELDP
+423 LELDP

-442 KRLERELDAAGLNR
+442 KRLERELADAGL

-461 HYYDEWDHELAGY
+461 YYYDEWDHELTAY

-483 KTIEPPPAGGVG
+483 KAIELPVA
-495 AAAVSEGSNRAGI
+495 GSN
-508 GGFDASASGVGA
+508 GGKSAA
-520 ASVFDG
+520 E
-526 RFVDETRRRHA
+526 RFVDETRRLHA
-537 DLLRRVRRQFELL
+537 DLLRRIRKQFELL
-550 KPEEFRRVR
+550 KPEEFRRMR

-592 RRRQHRDVAAAFL
+592 RRRHRRDVAAAFL
-605 LDMSASTDAEAPVD
+605 LDMSASTDAEAPVN
-619 EPEHAPGKTP
+619 EPEPTSGREP
-629 APEYVGVF
+629 EPEYVGVF

-644 NPQPLPPGRRVID
+644 NPQPQPPGRRVID

-687 KEVEFFVA
+687 KEVDFFVA
-695 KEFDDDLDRD
+695 KEFDDDFDRR
-705 AEDRIAAM
+705 AEDRVAAM

-722 PAIRHAAVKLAEREA
+722 PAIRHAAARLAEREA

-768 TMVALRETERVGIS
+768 TMVALRETERQGIS

-810 IAALPRQLPKVY
+810 IAALPSQLPKVY

>member
-1 MARVEPSRDD
+1 M
-11 AVALTAVALDDVARV
+11 TAVALDAVARV

-41 RPLGDLASGDRS
+41 RPLADLEAGDRS
-53 RAGHVDLEGAAAAG
+53 RAGHLDLEGAAAAG

-77 LPERMARFP
+77 LPERI
-86 DRRGNF
+86 DRLPNSYGNF

-115 IRFADFFAGFGEPG
+115 LRFADFFAGFDEAR
-129 LARALFG
+129 LARALFA
-136 RLEGARIDAALARA
+136 RLEGARIDAALARV
-150 FRGVHRDLLRLID
+150 FRGVRRDLLRLIE
-163 DALEST
+163 DALESSLS
-169 PPPASDRDCRPGFEL
+169 PASRPPTRR
-184 QPHAGPESPPAP
+184 QP
-196 APRRRSRGPSREA
+196 REA
-209 ALSHLAG
+209 ALFDLARALLVEQRSRLAVDPTDTDSPG
-216 RLLMAQR
+216 RVSVR
-223 RLVAVPAL
+223 RPAIHA
-231 PRGRGSGDADPA
+231 PGRGRMDWFADGENPRHLGSRRHSGNA
-243 FDSTVRLKACDEGGG
+243 DEGS
-258 RGAGAADPALDLPDE
+258 LPEE
-273 AARLLL
+273 AATLLNP
-279 RGATVEDTRRAVRSL
+279 GATVDHTLRAVRAL
-294 YRVFASLRPGAGS
+294 YPELAALRSVPSSSEPAAAADDGPPR
-307 AGSGLSAGDRGA
+307 DRGA
-319 GDRGP
+319 
-324 ESAADPV
+324 DPDFEAEA
-331 PQSLEM
+331 QSLDV

-350 VELRGEWAELASE
+350 VELRREWQELASE
-363 VELRDDVAPGPVA
+363 VEVRDDVEPGPIA
-376 SGLMDQLQV
+376 AGLMEQLQV

-406 TDLDV
+406 TDLDI
-411 TGAIEAEAGDAD
+411 TGAIEAEGGDEEAT
-423 SELIELDP
+423 SVELDP
-431 EELAAR
+431 DELAAR

-442 KRLERELDAAGLNR
+442 KRLERELAEAGL

-461 HYYDEWDHELAGY
+461 YYYDEWDHELAGY

-483 KTIEPPPAGGVG
+483 KAIEPVG
-495 AAAVSEGSNRAGI
+495 AAAN
-508 GGFDASASGVGA
+508 GA
-520 ASVFDG
+520 AAPLD

-537 DLLRRVRRQFELL
+537 DLLRRVRKQFELL
-550 KPEEFRRVR
+550 KPEEFRRMR
-559 RLIEGEE
+559 RVIEGEE

-619 EPEHAPGKTP
+619 EPEP
-629 APEYVGVF
+629 ASGREPEPEYVGVF

-695 KEFDDDLDRD
+695 KEFDDDFDRE

-722 PAIRHAAVKLAEREA
+722 PAIRHAAAKLTEREA

-768 TMVALRETERVGIS
+768 TMVALRETERQGIS

-810 IAALPRQLPKVY
+810 IAALPSQLPKVY
-822 RGLTA
+822 RGLTS

>member
-1 MARVEPSRDD
+1 M
-11 AVALTAVALDDVARV
+11 TAVELDDIGRI

-41 RPLGDLASGDRS
+41 RPLGDLSTGDRS
-53 RAGHVDLEGAAAAG
+53 RGGHVDLEGAAAAG

-77 LPERMARFP
+77 LPERIARFP
-86 DRRGNF
+86 DRYGNF

-115 IRFADFFAGFGEPG
+115 TRFADFFAGFEEPG
-129 LARALFG
+129 LARALFA
-136 RLEGARIDAALARA
+136 RLEGARIDAALART
-150 FRGVHRDLLRLID
+150 FRGVRRDLLRLID
-163 DALEST
+163 DALES
-169 PPPASDRDCRPGFEL
+169 S
-184 QPHAGPESPPAP
+184 PAP
-196 APRRRSRGPSREA
+196 PSRPRRRHRRREA
-209 ALSHLAG
+209 ALFELAG
-216 RLLMAQR
+216 ALLMAQR
-223 RLVAVPAL
+223 ALLTAPA
-231 PRGRGSGDADPA
+231 S
-243 FDSTVRLKACDEGGG
+243 
-258 RGAGAADPALDLPDE
+258 GAGLRHGGDLPVE
-273 AARLLL
+273 AASLLQP
-279 RGATVEDTRRAVRSL
+279 GATVEDTRGAVRSL
-294 YRVFASLRPGAGS
+294 YPALAALRSSGYLADPGAT
-307 AGSGLSAGDRGA
+307 AGDVHS
-319 GDRGP
+319 DQP
-324 ESAADPV
+324 AADSDEDPV
-331 PQSLEM
+331 PQSLDV

-350 VELRGEWAELASE
+350 VELRGEWAELAAE

-376 SGLMDQLQV
+376 SGMLDQLQV
-385 DELGVLSLQDGDLS
+385 DELGVLSLQEGDLS

-411 TGAIEAEAGDAD
+411 TGAIEADAGDAD
-423 SELIELDP
+423 AEPIELDP

-442 KRLERELDAAGLNR
+442 KRLERELEAAGLNR

-483 KTIEPPPAGGVG
+483 KTIEPPSTDGGG
-495 AAAVSEGSNRAGI
+495 DTAVSGH
-508 GGFDASASGVGA
+508 
-520 ASVFDG
+520 
-526 RFVDETRRRHA
+526 RFVDETRHHHA

-550 KPEEFRRVR
+550 KPEEFRRMR

-619 EPEHAPGKTP
+619 VPEPPSGKTP

-687 KEVEFFVA
+687 KEVDFFVA
-695 KEFDDDLDRD
+695 KEFDDDLNRE

-737 KVKVLLILSD
+737 RVKVLLILSD

-768 TMVALRETERVGIS
+768 TMVALRETERQGIS

-810 IAALPRQLPKVY
+810 IAALPSQLPKVY

>member
-1 MARVEPSRDD
+1 M
-11 AVALTAVALDDVARV
+11 TAVALDDVARV

-41 RPLGDLASGDRS
+41 RPLADLEAGDRS
-53 RAGHVDLEGAAAAG
+53 RAGHLDLEGAAAAG

-77 LPERMARFP
+77 LPERIDRLP
-86 DRRGNF
+86 DSHGNF

-115 IRFADFFAGFGEPG
+115 VRFADFFAGFDEPG
-129 LARALFG
+129 LARALFA
-136 RLEGARIDAALARA
+136 RLEGARIDAALARV
-150 FRGVHRDLLRLID
+150 FRGVGRDLLRLID
-163 DALEST
+163 DAFDSS
-169 PPPASDRDCRPGFEL
+169 PAS
-184 QPHAGPESPPAP
+184 AS
-196 APRRRSRGPSREA
+196 RRRSRKPSREA
-209 ALSHLAG
+209 ALSDLSAALLLAQRVLLMPDAVRQSRVSVRRPAVHAPEDGRVDPFTDGADPRHPGAG
-216 RLLMAQR
+216 RHSGNEDLAVDLR
-223 RLVAVPAL
+223 DEVAA
-231 PRGRGSGDADPA
+231 
-243 FDSTVRLKACDEGGG
+243 
-258 RGAGAADPALDLPDE
+258 
-273 AARLLL
+273 LL
-279 RGATVEDTRRAVRSL
+279 RPGATVENTRSAVRSL
-294 YRVFASLRPGAGS
+294 YPAFAVLRP
-307 AGSGLSAGDRGA
+307 SGFVVDSDLSAGTA
-319 GDRGP
+319 TEERGP

-337 PAPAHHGDPAPER
+337 PALAHHGDPAPER
-350 VELRGEWAELASE
+350 VELRREWQELASE
-363 VELRDDVAPGPVA
+363 VEVRDDVEPGPIA
-376 SGLMDQLQV
+376 AGLMEQLQV

-411 TGAIEAEAGDAD
+411 TGAIEAEGSD
-423 SELIELDP
+423 EEGTPIELDP

-442 KRLERELDAAGLNR
+442 KRLERELAEAGL

-461 HYYDEWDHELAGY
+461 YYYDEWDHELAGY

-483 KTIEPPPAGGVG
+483 KPIEPPGPTANG
-495 AAAVSEGSNRAGI
+495 AAASPE
-508 GGFDASASGVGA
+508 
-520 ASVFDG
+520 
-526 RFVDETRRRHA
+526 RFVDETRRLHA
-537 DLLRRVRRQFELL
+537 DLLRRVRKQFELL
-550 KPEEFRRVR
+550 KPEEFRRMR

-619 EPEHAPGKTP
+619 EPEAPAGKTP
-629 APEYVGVF
+629 EPEYVGVF

-695 KEFDDDLDRD
+695 KEFDDDLDRE

-722 PAIRHAAVKLAEREA
+722 PAIRHAAAKLAEREA

-768 TMVALRETERVGIS
+768 TMVALRETERQGIS

-810 IAALPRQLPKVY
+810 IAALPSQLPKVY

>member
-1 MARVEPSRDD
+1 M
-11 AVALTAVALDDVARV
+11 TAVALDDVARV

-41 RPLGDLASGDRS
+41 RPLGDLRAGDRS
-53 RAGHVDLEGAAAAG
+53 RAGHLDLEGAAAVG

-72 GAAFY
+72 GSAFY
-77 LPERMARFP
+77 LPERIDRLP
-86 DRRGNF
+86 DSYGNF

-115 IRFADFFAGFGEPG
+115 VRFADFFAGFDEPG
-129 LARALFG
+129 LARALFA
-136 RLEGARIDAALARA
+136 RLEGARIDAALARL
-150 FRGVHRDLLRLID
+150 FRGVGRDLLRLID
-163 DALEST
+163 DALESSLS
-169 PPPASDRDCRPGFEL
+169 PASRPPARRKPCEAALFDLARALLVEQRSRLEDPADTDAASRMSVRRPSRFDEAATLLNPGATVDHTLRSVRVLYPEL
-184 QPHAGPESPPAP
+184 AALRSVPSSTGPAP
-196 APRRRSRGPSREA
+196 AA
-209 ALSHLAG
+209 DDG
-216 RLLMAQR
+216 RLR
-223 RLVAVPAL
+223 DR
-231 PRGRGSGDADPA
+231 DADP
-243 FDSTVRLKACDEGGG
+243 
-258 RGAGAADPALDLPDE
+258 DPE
-273 AARLLL
+273 A
-279 RGATVEDTRRAVRSL
+279 
-294 YRVFASLRPGAGS
+294 
-307 AGSGLSAGDRGA
+307 
-319 GDRGP
+319 
-324 ESAADPV
+324 
-331 PQSLEM
+331 QSLDV

-350 VELRGEWAELASE
+350 VELRREWQELASE
-363 VELRDDVAPGPVA
+363 VEVRDDVEPGPIA
-376 SGLMDQLQV
+376 AGLMEQLQV

-406 TDLDV
+406 TDLDI
-411 TGAIEAEAGDAD
+411 TGAIEAEGGDDDA
-423 SELIELDP
+423 ELIELDP

-442 KRLERELDAAGLNR
+442 KRLERELAEAGL
-456 DREQV
+456 DQEQV
-461 HYYDEWDHELAGY
+461 FYYDEWDHELAGY
-474 RRRWCHLRE
+474 RRRWCRLRE
-483 KTIEPPPAGGVG
+483 KAIEPLDPPSNGS
-495 AAAVSEGSNRAGI
+495 AAPPE
-508 GGFDASASGVGA
+508 
-520 ASVFDG
+520 
-526 RFVDETRRRHA
+526 RFVDETRRHHA
-537 DLLRRVRRQFELL
+537 DLLRRVRKQFELL
-550 KPEEFRRVR
+550 KPEEFRRMR

-566 LDLDRVVETHVD
+566 LDLDRVVETQVD

-605 LDMSASTDAEAPVD
+605 LDMSASTDAEAPVE
-619 EPEHAPGKTP
+619 EPEP
-629 APEYVGVF
+629 ASGREPEPEYVGVF

-644 NPQPLPPGRRVID
+644 NPQPTPPGRRVID

-695 KEFDDDLDRD
+695 KEFDDDFDRE

-722 PAIRHAAVKLAEREA
+722 PAIRHAAAKLAEREA

-768 TMVALRETERVGIS
+768 TMVALRETERQGIS

-810 IAALPRQLPKVY
+810 IAALPSQLPKVY

>member
-1 MARVEPSRDD
+1 MTGVE
-11 AVALTAVALDDVARV
+11 LDDVGRV

-41 RPLGDLASGDRS
+41 RPLADLSAGDRS
-53 RAGHVDLEGAAAAG
+53 RAGHLDLEGAAAAS

-77 LPERMARFP
+77 LPERIDRFA
-86 DRRGNF
+86 DGYGNF

-115 IRFADFFAGFGEPG
+115 VRFADFFAGFDEPG
-129 LARALFG
+129 LARALFA
-136 RLEGARIDAALARA
+136 RLEGARIDAALSRA
-150 FRGVHRDLLRLID
+150 FRGVRRDLLRLVD
-163 DALEST
+163 DALESSLAPSSR
-169 PPPASDRDCRPGFEL
+169 PPSRR
-184 QPHAGPESPPAP
+184 QP
-196 APRRRSRGPSREA
+196 REA
-209 ALSHLAG
+209 ALFDLA
-216 RLLMAQR
+216 RALLVEQR
-223 RLVAVPAL
+223 ARLVADAAEGADSSSR
-231 PRGRGSGDADPA
+231 PRVRRSSGSGGVEASRFEEAAALLNPGATVDETLRAVRALYPAIAALRSSAAWADSA
-243 FDSTVRLKACDEGGG
+243 AAVDERRQPG
-258 RGAGAADPALDLPDE
+258 RGADLDAE
-273 AARLLL
+273 
-279 RGATVEDTRRAVRSL
+279 VE
-294 YRVFASLRPGAGS
+294 
-307 AGSGLSAGDRGA
+307 
-319 GDRGP
+319 
-324 ESAADPV
+324 
-331 PQSLEM
+331 PQSLEV

-350 VELRGEWAELASE
+350 VELRREWQELASE
-363 VELRDDVAPGPVA
+363 VELRDDVEPGPIA
-376 SGLMDQLQV
+376 AGLMEQLQV

-411 TGAIEAEAGDAD
+411 TGAIEAEAGDDDAPPV
-423 SELIELDP
+423 ELDP

-442 KRLERELDAAGLNR
+442 KRLEREMAEAGLDR
-456 DREQV
+456 DRERV
-461 HYYDEWDHELAGY
+461 YYYDEWDHELADY

-483 KTIEPPPAGGVG
+483 KAIEPPGPVPEG
-495 AAAVSEGSNRAGI
+495 AAN
-508 GGFDASASGVGA
+508 GA
-520 ASVFDG
+520 APPAG

-537 DLLRRVRRQFELL
+537 DLLRRVRKQFELL

-619 EPEHAPGKTP
+619 EPEPAPGREP
-629 APEYVGVF
+629 EPEYVGVF

-644 NPQPLPPGRRVID
+644 NPQPIPPGRRVID

-695 KEFDDDLDRD
+695 KEFDDDLDRE

-722 PAIRHAAVKLAEREA
+722 PAIRHAAARLAEREA

-754 YGSDRASRVYGIRD
+754 YGSDRASRVHGIRD
-768 TMVALRETERVGIS
+768 TTVALRETERAGIS

-810 IAALPRQLPKVY
+810 IAALPSQLPKVY

>member
-1 MARVEPSRDD
+1 M
-11 AVALTAVALDDVARV
+11 TAVALDDVARV

-41 RPLGDLASGDRS
+41 RPLADLEAGDRS
-53 RAGHVDLEGAAAAG
+53 RAGHLDLEGAAAAG

-77 LPERMARFP
+77 LPERIDRLP
-86 DRRGNF
+86 DSHGNF

-115 IRFADFFAGFGEPG
+115 VRFADFFAAFDEPG
-129 LARALFG
+129 LARALFA
-136 RLEGARIDAALARA
+136 RLEGARIDAALARV
-150 FRGVHRDLLRLID
+150 FRGVGRDLLRLID
-163 DALEST
+163 DALDSSLGR
-169 PPPASDRDCRPGFEL
+169 PQRPAGRR
-184 QPHAGPESPPAP
+184 QP
-196 APRRRSRGPSREA
+196 REA
-209 ALSHLAG
+209 ALFDLARALLLEQRS
-216 RLLMAQR
+216 RLLA
-223 RLVAVPAL
+223 
-231 PRGRGSGDADPA
+231 SGDSADSA
-243 FDSTVRLKACDEGGG
+243 SRLSVRFEEG
-258 RGAGAADPALDLPDE
+258 AT
-273 AARLLL
+273 LLNP
-279 RGATVEDTRRAVRSL
+279 GATVDHTLRAVRAL
-294 YRVFASLRPGAGS
+294 YPAFAALRSTLGA
-307 AGSGLSAGDRGA
+307 AGAEAATDDDGPRDRGA
-319 GDRGP
+319 DL
-324 ESAADPV
+324 DPGAEA
-331 PQSLEM
+331 QSLDV

-350 VELRGEWAELASE
+350 VELRREWQELASE
-363 VELRDDVAPGPVA
+363 VEVRDDVEPGPIA
-376 SGLMDQLQV
+376 AGLMEQLQV

-411 TGAIEAEAGDAD
+411 TGAIEAEGSD
-423 SELIELDP
+423 EEGTPIELDP

-442 KRLERELDAAGLNR
+442 KRLERELAEAGL

-461 HYYDEWDHELAGY
+461 YYYDEWDHELAGY

-483 KTIEPPPAGGVG
+483 KPIEPPGATANG
-495 AAAVSEGSNRAGI
+495 AAASP
-508 GGFDASASGVGA
+508 D
-520 ASVFDG
+520 
-526 RFVDETRRRHA
+526 RFVDETRRLHA
-537 DLLRRVRRQFELL
+537 DLLRRVRKQFELL
-550 KPEEFRRVR
+550 KPEEFRRMR

-605 LDMSASTDAEAPVD
+605 LDMSASTDAEAPVE
-619 EPEHAPGKTP
+619 EPEAPAGKTP
-629 APEYVGVF
+629 EPEYVGVF

-695 KEFDDDLDRD
+695 KEFDDDLDRE

-722 PAIRHAAVKLAEREA
+722 PAIRHAAARLAEREA

-768 TMVALRETERVGIS
+768 TMVALRETERQGIS

-810 IAALPRQLPKVY
+810 IAALPSQLPKVY

>member
-1 MARVEPSRDD
+1 M
-11 AVALTAVALDDVARV
+11 TAVELDDIGRV

-41 RPLGDLASGDRS
+41 RPLADLEAGDR
-53 RAGHVDLEGAAAAG
+53 RIGHVDLEGAAASG

-77 LPERMARFP
+77 LPERIERFP
-86 DRRGNF
+86 DRYGNF

-115 IRFADFFAGFGEPG
+115 LRFADFFAGFDEPG
-129 LARALFG
+129 LARSLFA
-136 RLEGARIDAALARA
+136 RLEGARIDAALTRV
-150 FRGVHRDLLRLID
+150 FRGVGRDLLRLVD
-163 DALEST
+163 DALDSSLS
-169 PPPASDRDCRPGFEL
+169 PASRPPARR
-184 QPHAGPESPPAP
+184 QP
-196 APRRRSRGPSREA
+196 REA
-209 ALSHLAG
+209 ALFDLARALLVEQRSRLEVDPAGTDSAG
-216 RLLMAQR
+216 RMPVRFEEAATLLNPRATVDHTLR
-223 RLVAVPAL
+223 AVRAL
-231 PRGRGSGDADPA
+231 YPA
-243 FDSTVRLKACDEGGG
+243 FDALRSTPSLSKS
-258 RGAGAADPALDLPDE
+258 DPAGGD
-273 AARLLL
+273 AR
-279 RGATVEDTRRAVRSL
+279 RQ
-294 YRVFASLRPGAGS
+294 
-307 AGSGLSAGDRGA
+307 DRGA
-319 GDRGP
+319 FPDP
-324 ESAADPV
+324 EAEA
-331 PQSLEM
+331 QSLDV

-350 VELRGEWAELASE
+350 VELRREWQELASE
-363 VELRDDVAPGPVA
+363 VEVRDDVEPGPIA
-376 SGLMDQLQV
+376 TGLMEQLQV

-406 TDLDV
+406 TDLDI
-411 TGAIEAEAGDAD
+411 TGAIEAEEGDEEATP
-423 SELIELDP
+423 IELDP

-442 KRLERELDAAGLNR
+442 KRLERELAEAGL

-461 HYYDEWDHELAGY
+461 FYYDEWDHELAGY

-483 KTIEPPPAGGVG
+483 KAIEPPDAPPS
-495 AAAVSEGSNRAGI
+495 AAAPQA
-508 GGFDASASGVGA
+508 
-520 ASVFDG
+520 G
-526 RFVDETRRRHA
+526 RFVDETRRLHA
-537 DLLRRVRRQFELL
+537 DLLRRVRKQFELL
-550 KPEEFRRVR
+550 KPEEFRRMR

-605 LDMSASTDAEAPVD
+605 LDMSASTDSEAPVD
-619 EPEHAPGKTP
+619 EPEPP
-629 APEYVGVF
+629 AGREPEPEYVGVF

-644 NPQPLPPGRRVID
+644 NPQPIPPGRRVID

-695 KEFDDDLDRD
+695 KEFDDDLDRE

-722 PAIRHAAVKLAEREA
+722 PAIRHAAAKLAEREA

-768 TMVALRETERVGIS
+768 TMVALRETERQGIS

-810 IAALPRQLPKVY
+810 IGALPSQLPKVY

>member
-1 MARVEPSRDD
+1 
-11 AVALTAVALDDVARV
+11 LTAVALDDVARV

-41 RPLGDLASGDRS
+41 RPLADLEAGDRS
-53 RAGHVDLEGAAAAG
+53 RAGHLDLEGAAAAG

-77 LPERMARFP
+77 LPERIDRLP
-86 DRRGNF
+86 DSHGNF

-115 IRFADFFAGFGEPG
+115 LRFADFFAAFDEPG
-129 LARALFG
+129 LARALFA
-136 RLEGARIDAALARA
+136 RLEGARIDAALARL
-150 FRGVHRDLLRLID
+150 FRGVGRDLLRLID
-163 DALEST
+163 DALDS
-169 PPPASDRDCRPGFEL
+169 SL
-184 QPHAGPESPPAP
+184 SPESRPAKRRQP
-196 APRRRSRGPSREA
+196 RETALFDLARALLVEQRRRLAVDGKEADLGSWPLARFEEA
-209 ALSHLAG
+209 AT
-216 RLLMAQR
+216 LLN
-223 RLVAVPAL
+223 P
-231 PRGRGSGDADPA
+231 
-243 FDSTVRLKACDEGGG
+243 
-258 RGAGAADPALDLPDE
+258 
-273 AARLLL
+273 
-279 RGATVEDTRRAVRSL
+279 GATVDDTLHTVRALYPGFAALRSTL
-294 YRVFASLRPGAGS
+294 GPAGAEAATDDGRPRHRGADPDPGAE
-307 AGSGLSAGDRGA
+307 A
-319 GDRGP
+319 
-324 ESAADPV
+324 
-331 PQSLEM
+331 QSLDV

-350 VELRGEWAELASE
+350 VELRREWQELASE
-363 VELRDDVAPGPVA
+363 VEVRDDVEPGPIA
-376 SGLMDQLQV
+376 AGLMEQLQV

-406 TDLDV
+406 IDLDV
-411 TGAIEAEAGDAD
+411 TGAIEAEGGDEEATP
-423 SELIELDP
+423 IELDP

-442 KRLERELDAAGLNR
+442 KRLERELTEAGL

-461 HYYDEWDHELAGY
+461 YYYDEWDHELAGY

-483 KTIEPPPAGGVG
+483 KSIDPSGAEING
-495 AAAVSEGSNRAGI
+495 AAA
-508 GGFDASASGVGA
+508 SA
-520 ASVFDG
+520 D
-526 RFVDETRRRHA
+526 RFVDETRRLHA
-537 DLLRRVRRQFELL
+537 DLLRRVRKQFELL
-550 KPEEFRRVR
+550 KPEEFRRMR

-619 EPEHAPGKTP
+619 EPEPAPGREP
-629 APEYVGVF
+629 EPEYVGVF

-664 LMADALETLGDDY
+664 LMADALEILGDDY

-695 KEFDDDLDRD
+695 KEFDDDLDRE

-722 PAIRHAAVKLAEREA
+722 PAIRHAAVKLAKREA

-768 TMVALRETERVGIS
+768 TMVALRETERQGIS

-810 IAALPRQLPKVY
+810 IAALPSQLPKVY

>member
-1 MARVEPSRDD
+1 MTGVE
-11 AVALTAVALDDVARV
+11 LDDVGRV

-41 RPLGDLASGDRS
+41 RPLADLSGGERS
-53 RAGHVDLEGAAAAG
+53 RAGHLDLEGAAAAG

-77 LPERMARFP
+77 LPERIDRFA
-86 DRRGNF
+86 DGYGNF

-115 IRFADFFAGFGEPG
+115 VRFADFFAGFDEPG
-129 LARALFG
+129 LARALFA

-150 FRGVHRDLLRLID
+150 FRGVRRDLLRLVQ
-163 DALEST
+163 DALESSLA
-169 PPPASDRDCRPGFEL
+169 PASRL
-184 QPHAGPESPPAP
+184 PA
-196 APRRRSRGPSREA
+196 RRKPREA
-209 ALSHLAG
+209 ALFDLARALLVEQRS
-216 RLLMAQR
+216 RLIGDGADGGSPSRAPMHR
-223 RLVAVPAL
+223 SP
-231 PRGRGSGDADPA
+231 GSGRVEPGMDSRGYAGTSGQVEAGAGSPGREAVGGGGHRFAKEVGGSRLEEAAALLSPGATVDETLRAVRALYPAIAALRSSAAWADSA
-243 FDSTVRLKACDEGGG
+243 AAVDERRQPG
-258 RGAGAADPALDLPDE
+258 RGADPDAE
-273 AARLLL
+273 
-279 RGATVEDTRRAVRSL
+279 VE
-294 YRVFASLRPGAGS
+294 
-307 AGSGLSAGDRGA
+307 
-319 GDRGP
+319 
-324 ESAADPV
+324 
-331 PQSLEM
+331 PQSLDV

-350 VELRGEWAELASE
+350 VELRREWQELASE
-363 VELRDDVAPGPVA
+363 VELRDDVEPGPIA
-376 SGLMDQLQV
+376 AGLMEQLQV

-411 TGAIEAEAGDAD
+411 TGAIEAEAGDDDAPPV
-423 SELIELDP
+423 ELDP

-442 KRLERELDAAGLNR
+442 KRLEREMAEAGLDR
-456 DREQV
+456 DRERV
-461 HYYDEWDHELAGY
+461 YYYDEWDHELAGY

-483 KTIEPPPAGGVG
+483 KAIEPPGPVPEG
-495 AAAVSEGSNRAGI
+495 AAN
-508 GGFDASASGVGA
+508 GA
-520 ASVFDG
+520 APPAG

-537 DLLRRVRRQFELL
+537 DLLRRVRKQFELL

-619 EPEHAPGKTP
+619 EPEAASGREPE
-629 APEYVGVF
+629 PEYVGVF

-695 KEFDDDLDRD
+695 KEFDDDLDRE

-722 PAIRHAAVKLAEREA
+722 PAIRHAAARLAEREA

-754 YGSDRASRVYGIRD
+754 YGSDRASRVHGIRD
-768 TMVALRETERVGIS
+768 TTVALRETERAGIS

-810 IAALPRQLPKVY
+810 IAALPSQLPKVY

>member
-1 MARVEPSRDD
+1 M
-11 AVALTAVALDDVARV
+11 TAVELDDIGRI

-41 RPLGDLASGDRS
+41 RPLADLSTGDRS
-53 RAGHVDLEGAAAAG
+53 RGGHVDLEGAAAAG

-77 LPERMARFP
+77 LPERIARFP
-86 DRRGNF
+86 DRYGNF

-115 IRFADFFAGFGEPG
+115 VRFADFFAGFEEPG
-129 LARALFG
+129 LARALFA
-136 RLEGARIDAALARA
+136 RLEGARIDAALART
-150 FRGVHRDLLRLID
+150 FRGVRRDLLRLID
-163 DALEST
+163 DALES
-169 PPPASDRDCRPGFEL
+169 S
-184 QPHAGPESPPAP
+184 PAP
-196 APRRRSRGPSREA
+196 PSRPRRRHRRRESALFDLAGALLLAQRSLLTAPGVSPASGAGLRHGSDLPEEA
-209 ALSHLAG
+209 AS
-216 RLLMAQR
+216 LLQ
-223 RLVAVPAL
+223 P
-231 PRGRGSGDADPA
+231 
-243 FDSTVRLKACDEGGG
+243 
-258 RGAGAADPALDLPDE
+258 
-273 AARLLL
+273 
-279 RGATVEDTRRAVRSL
+279 GATVEDTRGAVRSL
-294 YRVFASLRPGAGS
+294 YPALAALRSGGHLADAGVP
-307 AGSGLSAGDRGA
+307 ADDARAEDRSQEP
-319 GDRGP
+319 D
-324 ESAADPV
+324 ADPV
-331 PQSLEM
+331 PQSLDV

-350 VELRGEWAELASE
+350 VELRGEWAELAAE
-363 VELRDDVAPGPVA
+363 VELRDDVEPGPMA
-376 SGLMDQLQV
+376 SGMLDQLQV

-411 TGAIEAEAGDAD
+411 TGAIEAGDAD
-423 SELIELDP
+423 AEPIELDP

-442 KRLERELDAAGLNR
+442 KRLERELEAAGLTR

-461 HYYDEWDHELAGY
+461 HYYDEWDHELGGY

-483 KTIEPPPAGGVG
+483 KTIEPPPAAGGV
-495 AAAVSEGSNRAGI
+495 AAVLGH
-508 GGFDASASGVGA
+508 
-520 ASVFDG
+520 
-526 RFVDETRRRHA
+526 RFVDETRHRHA

-605 LDMSASTDAEAPVD
+605 LDMSASTDAEAPTC
-619 EPEHAPGKTP
+619 EPEPVPGKTP

-687 KEVEFFVA
+687 KEVDFFVA
-695 KEFDDDLDRD
+695 KEFDDDLNRE

-737 KVKVLLILSD
+737 RVKVLLILSD

-768 TMVALRETERVGIS
+768 TMVALRETERQGIS

-810 IAALPRQLPKVY
+810 IAALPSQLPKVY
-822 RGLTA
+822 RGLTS

>member
-1 MARVEPSRDD
+1 M
-11 AVALTAVALDDVARV
+11 TAVALDDVARV

-41 RPLGDLASGDRS
+41 RPLADLEAGDRS
-53 RAGHVDLEGAAAAG
+53 RAGHLDLEGAAAAG

-77 LPERMARFP
+77 LPERMDRWP
-86 DRRGNF
+86 DSDGNF

-115 IRFADFFAGFGEPG
+115 LRFADFFAGFDEPA
-129 LARALFG
+129 LARALFA
-136 RLEGARIDAALARA
+136 RLEGARIDAALARV
-150 FRGVHRDLLRLID
+150 FRGVGRDLLRLID
-163 DALEST
+163 DALDSSLG
-169 PPPASDRDCRPGFEL
+169 PPQRPAARR
-184 QPHAGPESPPAP
+184 QP
-196 APRRRSRGPSREA
+196 REA
-209 ALSHLAG
+209 ALFDLARALLLEQRSRLLAGGDSADTAG
-216 RLLMAQR
+216 RLSVR
-223 RLVAVPAL
+223 RPS
-231 PRGRGSGDADPA
+231 GRHSG
-243 FDSTVRLKACDEGGG
+243 
-258 RGAGAADPALDLPDE
+258 E
-273 AARLLL
+273 AATLLNP
-279 RGATVEDTRRAVRSL
+279 GATVENTRSVVRSL
-294 YRVFASLRPGAGS
+294 YPAFAVLRP
-307 AGSGLSAGDRGA
+307 SGLVVDSDLSAGTA
-319 GDRGP
+319 AEERGP

-350 VELRGEWAELASE
+350 VELRREWQELASE
-363 VELRDDVAPGPVA
+363 VEVRDDVEPGPIA
-376 SGLMDQLQV
+376 AGLMEQLQV

-411 TGAIEAEAGDAD
+411 TGAIEAEEGDEEATP
-423 SELIELDP
+423 IELDP

-442 KRLERELDAAGLNR
+442 KRLERELAEAGL

-461 HYYDEWDHELAGY
+461 YYYDEWDHELAGY

-483 KTIEPPPAGGVG
+483 KPIEPP
-495 AAAVSEGSNRAGI
+495 AAAPN
-508 GGFDASASGVGA
+508 GA
-520 ASVFDG
+520 VAPAD
-526 RFVDETRRRHA
+526 RFVDETRRLHA
-537 DLLRRVRRQFELL
+537 YLLRRVRKQFELL
-550 KPEEFRRVR
+550 KPEEFRRMR

-619 EPEHAPGKTP
+619 EPEAPAGKTP
-629 APEYVGVF
+629 EPEYVGVF

-695 KEFDDDLDRD
+695 KEFDDDLDRE

-722 PAIRHAAVKLAEREA
+722 PAIRHAAAKLAEREA

-768 TMVALRETERVGIS
+768 TMVALRETERQGIS

-810 IAALPRQLPKVY
+810 IAALPSQLPKVY

>member
-1 MARVEPSRDD
+1 MSRAEPSRDD

-41 RPLGDLASGDRS
+41 RPLGDLSSGDRS

-72 GAAFY
+72 GASFY
-77 LPERMARFP
+77 LPERIERFG
-86 DRRGNF
+86 DLYGNF

-115 IRFADFFAGFGEPG
+115 VRFADFFAGFDEPG
-129 LARALFG
+129 LARALFA
-136 RLEGARIDAALARA
+136 RLEGARIDAALART
-150 FRGVHRDLLRLID
+150 FRGVRRDLLRLID
-163 DALEST
+163 DALESS
-169 PPPASDRDCRPGFEL
+169 PVPAS
-184 QPHAGPESPPAP
+184 
-196 APRRRSRGPSREA
+196 RRRSRGTSREA
-209 ALSHLAG
+209 ALSDLSGA
-216 RLLMAQR
+216 LLTAQR
-223 RLVAVPAL
+223 RLLMPEAGHQGGVSVRDAEL
-231 PRGRGSGDADPA
+231 PN
-243 FDSTVRLKACDEGGG
+243 
-258 RGAGAADPALDLPDE
+258 E
-273 AARLLL
+273 AALLL
-279 RGATVEDTRRAVRSL
+279 SRGATVENTRSAVRSL
-294 YRVFASLRPGAGS
+294 YPAFAALRPGGLVVD
-307 AGSGLSAGDRGA
+307 SGLSAGA
-319 GDRGP
+319 AAEKRGP
-324 ESAADPV
+324 ESVADPAR
-331 PQSLEM
+331 QSLDM

-350 VELRGEWAELASE
+350 VELRGEWGELASE
-363 VELRDDVAPGPVA
+363 VELRDDVEPGPVA

-483 KTIEPPPAGGVG
+483 KTIEPPPADGVG
-495 AAAVSEGSNRAGI
+495 VATVPAA
-508 GGFDASASGVGA
+508 
-520 ASVFDG
+520 
-526 RFVDETRRRHA
+526 RFVDETRQHHA

-619 EPEHAPGKTP
+619 EPEP
-629 APEYVGVF
+629 AAGREPEPEYVGVF

-644 NPQPLPPGRRVID
+644 NPQRLPPGRRVID

-695 KEFDDDLDRD
+695 KEFDDDLDRE

-768 TMVALRETERVGIS
+768 TMVALRETERIGIS

-810 IAALPRQLPKVY
+810 IAGLPSQLPKVY

>member
-1 MARVEPSRDD
+1 MARGEPGRND
-11 AVALTAVALDDVARV
+11 AAALTAVELDDIGRI

-41 RPLGDLASGDRS
+41 RPLAALASGGPL
-53 RAGHVDLEGAAAAG
+53 AGAGQVDLEGAAAAG

-72 GAAFY
+72 GASFF
-77 LPERMARFP
+77 LPERIERFAE
-86 DRRGNF
+86 RAGNF

-104 GVLFGTYRRGP
+104 GVLFGTYRRGTV
-115 IRFADFFAGFGEPG
+115 RFADFFASFDEPV
-129 LARALFG
+129 LARALFA
-136 RLEGARIDAALARA
+136 RLEGARIDAALARV
-150 FRGVHRDLLRLID
+150 FRGVRRDLLRLID
-163 DALEST
+163 DALESSLGPGSR
-169 PPPASDRDCRPGFEL
+169 PPE
-184 QPHAGPESPPAP
+184 
-196 APRRRSRGPSREA
+196 RRQAREA
-209 ALSHLAG
+209 ALFDLA
-216 RLLMAQR
+216 RELLLEQR
-223 RLVAVPAL
+223 SLLQVDPDDSDRGHADDSPASGVSPASGYRRQPDLPPEAAVLLRP
-231 PRGRGSGDADPA
+231 
-243 FDSTVRLKACDEGGG
+243 
-258 RGAGAADPALDLPDE
+258 GAGAP
-273 AARLLL
+273 
-279 RGATVEDTRRAVRSL
+279 DTRRAVQAL
-294 YRVFASLRPGAGS
+294 YPGLAALRPGVGVAAIDAEEGEPTE
-307 AGSGLSAGDRGA
+307 ARGRSF
-319 GDRGP
+319 DP
-324 ESAADPV
+324 EPV
-331 PQSLEM
+331 PQSLDVL
-337 PAPAHHGDPAPER
+337 APAHHGDPAPER

-363 VELRDDVAPGPVA
+363 VELRDDVDPGPVA

-399 GTAGLPL
+399 GMAGLPL

-411 TGAIEAEAGDAD
+411 TGAIEAEDGDPEG
-423 SELIELDP
+423 ELVEMDP
-431 EELAAR
+431 EELARR

-442 KRLERELDAAGLNR
+442 KRLERELEEAGLNR
-456 DREQV
+456 AREQI

-483 KTIEPPPAGGVG
+483 LTLEPPVADAKGG
-495 AAAVSEGSNRAGI
+495 ATAE
-508 GGFDASASGVGA
+508 
-520 ASVFDG
+520 G

-550 KPEEFRRVR
+550 KPEEFRRMR

-578 RRAGRPPD
+578 RRAGLPPD

-619 EPEHAPGKTP
+619 EPDTP
-629 APEYVGVF
+629 SGRTPEPEYVGVF

-644 NPQPLPPGRRVID
+644 NPQPHPIGRRVID

-664 LMADALETLGDDY
+664 LMSDALETLGDDY

-695 KEFDDDLDRD
+695 KEFDDDLDR
-705 AEDRIAAM
+705 ATQDRIAAM

-722 PAIRHAAVKLAEREA
+722 PAIRHAAAKLAEREA

-754 YGSDRASRVYGIRD
+754 YGSDRASRVYGVKD
-768 TMVALRETERVGIS
+768 TMMALRETERAGIS

-810 IAALPRQLPKVY
+810 IAALPSQLPKVY
-822 RGLTA
+822 RGLTS

>member
-1 MARVEPSRDD
+1 M
-11 AVALTAVALDDVARV
+11 TAVALDDIARV
-26 LEIYVEAMLARPAEV
+26 LEIYVEAMLARPADV
-41 RPLGDLASGDRS
+41 RPLADLQTGDRS
-53 RAGHVDLEGAAAAG
+53 RAGHLDLEGAAAAG

-77 LPERMARFP
+77 LPERIDRLP
-86 DRRGNF
+86 DSYGNF

-115 IRFADFFAGFGEPG
+115 IRFADFFSGFDEPG
-129 LARALFG
+129 LARALFA
-136 RLEGARIDAALARA
+136 RLEGARIDAALARV
-150 FRGVHRDLLRLID
+150 FRGVGRDLLRLID
-163 DALEST
+163 DALDSSLS
-169 PPPASDRDCRPGFEL
+169 PASRPPA
-184 QPHAGPESPPAP
+184 
-196 APRRRSRGPSREA
+196 RRRRREA
-209 ALSHLAG
+209 ALFDLAQALLVEQRW
-216 RLLMAQR
+216 RLA
-223 RLVAVPAL
+223 ADAE
-231 PRGRGSGDADPA
+231 DADSA
-243 FDSTVRLKACDEGGG
+243 SRVSVRFE
-258 RGAGAADPALDLPDE
+258 E
-273 AARLLL
+273 AATLLNP
-279 RGATVEDTRRAVRSL
+279 GATVDHTLRAVRAL
-294 YRVFASLRPGAGS
+294 YPRFAALRSALGPG
-307 AGSGLSAGDRGA
+307 GSGPATDDGRRQDRGA
-319 GDRGP
+319 SLNP
-324 ESAADPV
+324 EAEA
-331 PQSLEM
+331 QSLDV

-350 VELRGEWAELASE
+350 VELRREWQELASE
-363 VELRDDVAPGPVA
+363 VEVRDDVEPGPIA
-376 SGLMDQLQV
+376 AGLMEQLQV
-385 DELGVLSLQDGDLS
+385 DELGVLSLQDGDLA

-406 TDLDV
+406 TDLDI
-411 TGAIEAEAGDAD
+411 TGAIEAEGGD
-423 SELIELDP
+423 EEGTPIEVDP
-431 EELAAR
+431 EELATR

-442 KRLERELDAAGLNR
+442 KRLERELAEAGL

-461 HYYDEWDHELAGY
+461 YYYDEWDHELAGY

-483 KTIEPPPAGGVG
+483 KSIEPPGPPPNG
-495 AAAVSEGSNRAGI
+495 AT
-508 GGFDASASGVGA
+508 ASAE
-520 ASVFDG
+520 
-526 RFVDETRRRHA
+526 RFVDETRRLHA
-537 DLLRRVRRQFELL
+537 DLLRRVRKQFELL
-550 KPEEFRRVR
+550 KPEEFRRMR

-566 LDLDRVVETHVD
+566 LDLDRVVESHVD

-605 LDMSASTDAEAPVD
+605 LDMSASTDAEAPVE
-619 EPEHAPGKTP
+619 EPEAPAGKTP
-629 APEYVGVF
+629 EPEFVGVF

-657 IEKESLV
+657 IEKDSLV

-695 KEFDDDLDRD
+695 KEFDDDFDRG
-705 AEDRIAAM
+705 AEDRIATM

-722 PAIRHAAVKLAEREA
+722 PAIRHAAAKLAAREA

-768 TMVALRETERVGIS
+768 TMVALRETERQGIS

-810 IAALPRQLPKVY
+810 IAALPSQLPKVY

>member
-1 MARVEPSRDD
+1 MLGVEPSGIDSPALN
-11 AVALTAVALDDVARV
+11 AVELDDIGRI

-41 RPLGDLASGDRS
+41 RPLADLSTGDRS
-53 RAGHVDLEGAAAAG
+53 RAGHVDLEGVAAAG

-77 LPERMARFP
+77 LPERIARFS
-86 DRRGNF
+86 DRQGNF

-115 IRFADFFAGFGEPG
+115 VRFADFFAGFEEPG
-129 LARALFG
+129 LARALFA

-150 FRGVHRDLLRLID
+150 FRGVRRDLLRLID
-163 DALEST
+163 DALESS
-169 PPPASDRDCRPGFEL
+169 PASPSRPG
-184 QPHAGPESPPAP
+184 
-196 APRRRSRGPSREA
+196 RRHRFREA
-209 ALSHLAG
+209 ALFDLA
-216 RLLMAQR
+216 RALLGAQR
-223 RLVAVPAL
+223 ALLTAPASAPE
-231 PRGRGSGDADPA
+231 PRKPSGFRPGNAGVSPASGSEPRHG
-243 FDSTVRLKACDEGGG
+243 S
-258 RGAGAADPALDLPDE
+258 DLPNE
-273 AARLLL
+273 AASLLQP
-279 RGATVEDTRRAVRSL
+279 GATVEDTRRAVGSL
-294 YRVFASLRPGAGS
+294 YPVFAALRSGGLLADFGVAPEAAGKE
-307 AGSGLSAGDRGA
+307 
-319 GDRGP
+319 DRGP
-324 ESAADPV
+324 EPDADPV

-350 VELRGEWAELASE
+350 VELRGEWAELAAE
-363 VELRDDVAPGPVA
+363 VELRDDVEPGPVA

-423 SELIELDP
+423 AELIELDP

-442 KRLERELDAAGLNR
+442 KRLERELEAAGLNR

-461 HYYDEWDHELAGY
+461 HYYDEWDHELDGY

-483 KTIEPPPAGGVG
+483 KTIEPPPTDGVG
-495 AAAVSEGSNRAGI
+495 VTAVSGH
-508 GGFDASASGVGA
+508 
-520 ASVFDG
+520 
-526 RFVDETRRRHA
+526 RFVDETRHHHA

-605 LDMSASTDAEAPVD
+605 LDMSASTDVEAPTC
-619 EPEHAPGKTP
+619 EPEPPSGKTP
-629 APEYVGVF
+629 EPEYVGVF

-644 NPQPLPPGRRVID
+644 NPQALPPGRRVID

-695 KEFDDDLDRD
+695 KEFDDDLNRE
-705 AEDRIAAM
+705 AEERIAAM

-722 PAIRHAAVKLAEREA
+722 PAIRHAAVKLAGREA

-768 TMVALRETERVGIS
+768 TMVALRETERQGIS

-810 IAALPRQLPKVY
+810 IAALPSQLPKVY

>member
-1 MARVEPSRDD
+1 MTRSSP
-11 AVALTAVALDDVARV
+11 VALGDPGGVDLPVLNAVELDDIGRI

-41 RPLGDLASGDRS
+41 RPLADLSTGDRS

-77 LPERMARFP
+77 LPERIARFP
-86 DRRGNF
+86 DRYGNF
-92 MVYRMAVLHQLG
+92 MVYRMAVLHQLA

-115 IRFADFFAGFGEPG
+115 VRFADFFAGFEEPG
-129 LARALFG
+129 LARALFA

-150 FRGVHRDLLRLID
+150 FRGVRRDLLRLID
-163 DALEST
+163 DALKSSPM
-169 PPPASDRDCRPGFEL
+169 PPSR
-184 QPHAGPESPPAP
+184 
-196 APRRRSRGPSREA
+196 PRRRHRFREA
-209 ALSHLAG
+209 ALFELAG
-216 RLLMAQR
+216 ALLVAQR
-223 RLVAVPAL
+223 GLLTVAASASGL
-231 PRGRGSGDADPA
+231 RHGS
-243 FDSTVRLKACDEGGG
+243 
-258 RGAGAADPALDLPDE
+258 DLPNE
-273 AARLLL
+273 AASLLQP
-279 RGATVEDTRRAVRSL
+279 GATVEDTRRAVRSL
-294 YRVFASLRPGAGS
+294 YPAFASLRSGGLLVYTGVPAVAAGAQ
-307 AGSGLSAGDRGA
+307 
-319 GDRGP
+319 DRGP
-324 ESAADPV
+324 APDADPV
-331 PQSLEM
+331 PQLLEM

-350 VELRGEWAELASE
+350 VELRGEWAELAAE
-363 VELRDDVAPGPVA
+363 VELRDDVEPGPVA

-385 DELGVLSLQDGDLS
+385 GELGVLSLQDGDLS

-423 SELIELDP
+423 AELIELDP

-442 KRLERELDAAGLNR
+442 KRLERELEGAGLNR

-483 KTIEPPPAGGVG
+483 KTIEPPATDGVG
-495 AAAVSEGSNRAGI
+495 DTAVSGH
-508 GGFDASASGVGA
+508 
-520 ASVFDG
+520 
-526 RFVDETRRRHA
+526 RFVDETRRHHA

-578 RRAGRPPD
+578 RRAGRPSD

-619 EPEHAPGKTP
+619 EPERPSGKTP
-629 APEYVGVF
+629 EPEYVGVF

-644 NPQPLPPGRRVID
+644 NPQPHPPGRRVID

-695 KEFDDDLDRD
+695 KEFDDDLNRE
-705 AEDRIAAM
+705 AEERIAAM

-737 KVKVLLILSD
+737 RVKVLLILSD

-768 TMVALRETERVGIS
+768 TMVALRETERQGIS

-810 IAALPRQLPKVY
+810 IAALPSQLPKVY
-822 RGLTA
+822 RGLTS

>member
-1 MARVEPSRDD
+1 MTGVQLAE
-11 AVALTAVALDDVARV
+11 VARV
-26 LEIYVEAMLARPAEV
+26 LEIYVEAMLARPAAV
-41 RPLGDLASGDRS
+41 RPLADLAADRS
-53 RAGHVDLEGAAAAG
+53 RAGHVDLQGAAAAG

-77 LPERMARFP
+77 LPERIERLP
-86 DRRGNF
+86 DRRENF

-104 GVLFGTYRRGP
+104 GVLFGTYHRGP
-115 IRFADFFAGFGEPG
+115 VRFTEFFAGFEEPG

-136 RLEGARIDAALARA
+136 RLEGARIDAALART
-150 FRGVHRDLLRLID
+150 FRGVRRDLLRLID
-163 DALEST
+163 DALG
-169 PPPASDRDCRPGFEL
+169 ARPRA
-184 QPHAGPESPPAP
+184 AGP
-196 APRRRSRGPSREA
+196 RRGRGSREA
-209 ALSHLAG
+209 ALLDLSGA
-216 RLLMAQR
+216 LLMAQR
-223 RLVAVPAL
+223 VLLTEGPPDPVHSGHSDHPGRTSWRPPSGRLSAVPDRA
-231 PRGRGSGDADPA
+231 S
-243 FDSTVRLKACDEGGG
+243 
-258 RGAGAADPALDLPDE
+258 DLPDE
-273 AARLLL
+273 SGLPDEVVALL
-279 RGATVEDTRRAVRSL
+279 RPGAAVESTRRAVRSL
-294 YRVFASLRPGAGS
+294 YPAFAALRPSGQLV
-307 AGSGLSAGDRGA
+307 GSGLPVGTAAEEDRSEPAAG
-319 GDRGP
+319 RGP
-324 ESAADPV
+324 ESLGMRV
-331 PQSLEM
+331 
-337 PAPAHHGDPAPER
+337 PAHHGDLAPER
-350 VELRGEWAELASE
+350 VELRSEWQELASE
-363 VELRDDVAPGPVA
+363 VELRDDVEPGPIA
-376 SGLMDQLQV
+376 AGLMEQLQV
-385 DELGVLSLQDGDLS
+385 DELGALSLQDGDLS

-406 TDLDV
+406 TDLDM
-411 TGAIEAEAGDAD
+411 TGAIEAEAGHEGGEDRTP
-423 SELIELDP
+423 IELDP

-442 KRLERELDAAGLNR
+442 ERLERELAAAGLER

-461 HYYDEWDHELAGY
+461 HYYDEWDHELGGY
-474 RRRWCHLRE
+474 RRRWCRLRE
-483 KTIEPPPAGGVG
+483 RPLEPPELPEPGVHGAG
-495 AAAVSEGSNRAGI
+495 AAA
-508 GGFDASASGVGA
+508 
-520 ASVFDG
+520 G

-537 DLLRRVRRQFELL
+537 DLLHRVRRQFELL

-578 RRAGRPPD
+578 RRAGLAPD

-592 RRRQHRDVAAAFL
+592 RRRRHRDVAAAFL

-619 EPEHAPGKTP
+619 EPTPGSGKTP
-629 APEYVGVF
+629 EPEYVGVF
-637 DDFDWPD
+637 DDFDWSD

-664 LMADALETLGDDY
+664 LMADALETLGDEY

-695 KEFDDDLDRD
+695 KEFEDELDRN

-722 PAIRHAAVKLAEREA
+722 PAIRHAAVRLAEREA

-754 YGSDRASRVYGIRD
+754 YGTDRASRVYGIRD
-768 TMVALRETERVGIS
+768 TMVALRETERQGIS

-810 IAALPRQLPKVY
+810 IAALPVQLPKVY
-822 RGLTA
+822 RGLTS

>member
-1 MARVEPSRDD
+1 M
-11 AVALTAVALDDVARV
+11 TAVALDDVARV

-41 RPLGDLASGDRS
+41 RPLADLEAGDRS
-53 RAGHVDLEGAAAAG
+53 RAGHLDLEGAAAAG

-77 LPERMARFP
+77 LPERIDRLP
-86 DRRGNF
+86 DSRGNF

-115 IRFADFFAGFGEPG
+115 IRFADFFAGFDEPA
-129 LARALFG
+129 LARALFA
-136 RLEGARIDAALARA
+136 RLEGARIDAALARV
-150 FRGVHRDLLRLID
+150 FRGVGGDLLRLID
-163 DALEST
+163 DALDSSLG
-169 PPPASDRDCRPGFEL
+169 PPQRPAGRR
-184 QPHAGPESPPAP
+184 QP
-196 APRRRSRGPSREA
+196 REA
-209 ALSHLAG
+209 ALFDLARALLLEQRS
-216 RLLMAQR
+216 RLLAI
-223 RLVAVPAL
+223 
-231 PRGRGSGDADPA
+231 RGSDESASRP
-243 FDSTVRLKACDEGGG
+243 SVRLE
-258 RGAGAADPALDLPDE
+258 E
-273 AARLLL
+273 AATLLNP
-279 RGATVEDTRRAVRSL
+279 GVTVDHTLRAVRAL
-294 YRVFASLRPGAGS
+294 YPAFAALRSIFGA
-307 AGSGLSAGDRGA
+307 AGAEAATDDDRPRDRGA
-319 GDRGP
+319 
-324 ESAADPV
+324 DPD
-331 PQSLEM
+331 PGAEAQSLDV

-350 VELRGEWAELASE
+350 VELRREWQELASE
-363 VELRDDVAPGPVA
+363 VEVRDDVEPGPIA
-376 SGLMDQLQV
+376 AGLMEQLQV

-406 TDLDV
+406 TDLDI
-411 TGAIEAEAGDAD
+411 TGAIEAEGSD
-423 SELIELDP
+423 EEGTPIELDP

-442 KRLERELDAAGLNR
+442 KRLERELAEAGL

-461 HYYDEWDHELAGY
+461 YYYDEWDHELAGY

-483 KTIEPPPAGGVG
+483 KPIEPPG
-495 AAAVSEGSNRAGI
+495 AAPNGAVAPA
-508 GGFDASASGVGA
+508 D
-520 ASVFDG
+520 
-526 RFVDETRRRHA
+526 RFVDETRRLHA
-537 DLLRRVRRQFELL
+537 DLLRRVRKQFELL
-550 KPEEFRRVR
+550 KPEEFRRMR

-619 EPEHAPGKTP
+619 EPEAPAGKTP
-629 APEYVGVF
+629 EPEYVGVF

-695 KEFDDDLDRD
+695 KEFDDDLDRE

-722 PAIRHAAVKLAEREA
+722 PAIRHAAARLAEREA

-768 TMVALRETERVGIS
+768 TMVALRETERQGIS

-810 IAALPRQLPKVY
+810 IAALPSQLPKVY

>member
-1 MARVEPSRDD
+1 MLGVEPSGIDSS
-11 AVALTAVALDDVARV
+11 ALPLVELDDIARI

-41 RPLGDLASGDRS
+41 RPLADLSTGDRS
-53 RAGHVDLEGAAAAG
+53 RGGHVDLEGAAAAG

-77 LPERMARFP
+77 LPERIARLC
-86 DRRGNF
+86 DREGNF

-115 IRFADFFAGFGEPG
+115 VRFADFFAGFEEAG
-129 LARALFG
+129 LARALFA

-150 FRGVHRDLLRLID
+150 FRGVRRDLLRLID
-163 DALEST
+163 DALES
-169 PPPASDRDCRPGFEL
+169 S
-184 QPHAGPESPPAP
+184 PAP
-196 APRRRSRGPSREA
+196 PSRSRRRHRFREA
-209 ALSHLAG
+209 ALFELAG
-216 RLLMAQR
+216 ALLVAQR
-223 RLVAVPAL
+223 ALLTAPAL
-231 PRGRGSGDADPA
+231 HQGRVSVRRHSGDADLA
-243 FDSTVRLKACDEGGG
+243 SE
-258 RGAGAADPALDLPDE
+258 LPDE
-273 AARLLL
+273 AASLLQP
-279 RGATVEDTRRAVRSL
+279 GATVEDTRRAVRSL
-294 YRVFASLRPGAGS
+294 YPAFVALR
-307 AGSGLSAGDRGA
+307 SGGLLADRGVPADAA
-319 GDRGP
+319 GAEDRGP
-324 ESAADPV
+324 EPDADPV

-350 VELRGEWAELASE
+350 VELRGEWAELAAE

-423 SELIELDP
+423 AELIELDP

-442 KRLERELDAAGLNR
+442 KRLERELEAAGLNR

-461 HYYDEWDHELAGY
+461 HYYDEWDHELDRY

-483 KTIEPPPAGGVG
+483 KTIEPPPTDGVG
-495 AAAVSEGSNRAGI
+495 VTTVSGH
-508 GGFDASASGVGA
+508 
-520 ASVFDG
+520 
-526 RFVDETRRRHA
+526 RFVDETRRHHA

-605 LDMSASTDAEAPVD
+605 LDMSASTDAEAPVE
-619 EPEHAPGKTP
+619 EPERPSGKTP
-629 APEYVGVF
+629 EPEYVGVF

-644 NPQPLPPGRRVID
+644 NPQPMPPGRRVID

-695 KEFDDDLDRD
+695 KEFDDDLNRE
-705 AEDRIAAM
+705 AEERIAAM

-768 TMVALRETERVGIS
+768 TMVALRETERQGIS

-810 IAALPRQLPKVY
+810 IAALPSQLPKVY
-822 RGLTA
+822 RGLTS

>member
-1 MARVEPSRDD
+1 MARIESSGND
-11 AVALTAVALDDVARV
+11 AVALTAVELDDVGRV

-41 RPLGDLASGDRS
+41 RPLADLAAGDRS
-53 RAGHVDLEGAAAAG
+53 RTGHLDLEGAAAAG

-77 LPERMARFP
+77 LPERVARFP
-86 DRRGNF
+86 DGYGNF

-115 IRFADFFAGFGEPG
+115 EPFADFFGGFEAPG
-129 LARALFG
+129 LARALFA
-136 RLEGARIDAALARA
+136 RLEGARIDAALART
-150 FRGVHRDLLRLID
+150 FRGVRRDLLRLID
-163 DALEST
+163 DALESA
-169 PPPASDRDCRPGFEL
+169 PPSRPRL
-184 QPHAGPESPPAP
+184 
-196 APRRRSRGPSREA
+196 RRRSREA
-209 ALSHLAG
+209 ALFGLSLA
-216 RLLMAQR
+216 LLGAQR
-223 RLVAVPAL
+223 AL
-231 PRGRGSGDADPA
+231 LAAGTNPPGPGGARRASRGRSGAPSARSERTSSAPRTAPNGRSDALGRNAHAPPPP
-243 FDSTVRLKACDEGGG
+243 GGG
-258 RGAGAADPALDLPDE
+258 SAGPSAAAGPDGQSDLPAE
-273 AARLLL
+273 AAALL
-279 RGATVEDTRRAVRSL
+279 RPGASVDDTRRAVRSL
-294 YRVFASLRPGAGS
+294 YPAFAAL
-307 AGSGLSAGDRGA
+307 GSGGLLAEAEAPADEA
-319 GDRGP
+319 VDEDRGP
-324 ESAADPV
+324 ALDEDPA

-350 VELRGEWAELASE
+350 VELRREWQDLASE
-363 VELRDDVAPGPVA
+363 VELRDDVDPGPIA
-376 SGLMDQLQV
+376 AGLMEQLQV

-411 TGAIEAEAGDAD
+411 TGAIEAEAGDA
-423 SELIELDP
+423 EGEPLEIDP

-442 KRLERELDAAGLNR
+442 KRLERELAAAGLDR

-461 HYYDEWDHELAGY
+461 HYYDEWDHELASY

-483 KTIEPPPAGGVG
+483 KAIEPPSAEG
-495 AAAVSEGSNRAGI
+495 AAVAAAT
-508 GGFDASASGVGA
+508 DA
-520 ASVFDG
+520 DG

-605 LDMSASTDAEAPVD
+605 LDMSASTDAEAPLD
-619 EPEHAPGKTP
+619 EPDPEPGREP
-629 APEYVGVF
+629 EPEYVGVF

-695 KEFDDDLDRD
+695 KEFDDDLDRQ

-722 PAIRHAAVKLAEREA
+722 PAIRHAAAKLAEREA

-768 TMVALRETERVGIS
+768 TMVALRETERQGIA

-810 IAALPRQLPKVY
+810 IAALPSQLPKVY

>member
-1 MARVEPSRDD
+1 M
-11 AVALTAVALDDVARV
+11 TAVALDDVARV

-41 RPLGDLASGDRS
+41 RPLADLEGGDRS
-53 RAGHVDLEGAAAAG
+53 RVGHLELEGAAAAG

-77 LPERMARFP
+77 LPERI
-86 DRRGNF
+86 DRLSDSHGNF

-115 IRFADFFAGFGEPG
+115 VRFADFFAGFDEPA
-129 LARALFG
+129 LARALFA

-150 FRGVHRDLLRLID
+150 FRGVRRDLLRLID
-163 DALEST
+163 DALDS
-169 PPPASDRDCRPGFEL
+169 SL
-184 QPHAGPESPPAP
+184 SPESRPAGRRQ
-196 APRRRSRGPSREA
+196 PRKA
-209 ALSHLAG
+209 ALFDLACE
-216 RLLMAQR
+216 LLLEQR
-223 RLVAVPAL
+223 SQLLAS
-231 PRGRGSGDADPA
+231 GSRS
-243 FDSTVRLKACDEGGG
+243 DSSRFE
-258 RGAGAADPALDLPDE
+258 GAAV
-273 AARLLL
+273 LLNP
-279 RGATVEDTRRAVRSL
+279 GATVDHTLRTVKALYPALAALRSSPSSSEPVL
-294 YRVFASLRPGAGS
+294 AGDDGRPRDGS
-307 AGSGLSAGDRGA
+307 AGSDAEGEAQTLDA
-319 GDRGP
+319 
-324 ESAADPV
+324 
-331 PQSLEM
+331 
-337 PAPAHHGDPAPER
+337 PALAHHGDPAPER
-350 VELRGEWAELASE
+350 VELRREWQELASE
-363 VELRDDVAPGPVA
+363 VELRDDVEPGPFA
-376 SGLMDQLQV
+376 AGLMEQLQV

-411 TGAIEAEAGDAD
+411 TGAIEAEGGDDHA
-423 SELIELDP
+423 ELIELDP

-442 KRLERELDAAGLNR
+442 KRLERELAEAGL

-461 HYYDEWDHELAGY
+461 YYYDEWDHELAGY

-483 KTIEPPPAGGVG
+483 KAIEPPGTAANGG
-495 AAAVSEGSNRAGI
+495 AAPP
-508 GGFDASASGVGA
+508 D
-520 ASVFDG
+520 
-526 RFVDETRRRHA
+526 RFVDATRRVHA
-537 DLLRRVRRQFELL
+537 DLLRRVRKQFELL
-550 KPEEFRRVR
+550 KPEEFRRMR

-605 LDMSASTDAEAPVD
+605 LDMSASTDAEAPVE
-619 EPEHAPGKTP
+619 EPEAPAGKTP
-629 APEYVGVF
+629 EPEYVGVF

-695 KEFDDDLDRD
+695 KEFDDGLDRE

-722 PAIRHAAVKLAEREA
+722 PAIRHAAAKLAEREA

-768 TMVALRETERVGIS
+768 TMVALRETERQGVS

-810 IAALPRQLPKVY
+810 IAALPSQLPKVY